1 MITLNERQNSIL
13 KYLYNKKDYT
23 TIKHISEEFNVSVR
37 TIRYDLDNIEYTL
50 KENDNISLIRT
61 PRYGIKLEFKGK
73 RDIVTFASIFDCA
86 EINSPEDRV
95 IFIALNILIGNSKVE
110 ELAQML
116 SVSKN
121 TIISDLKKAKEVL
134 NNLRINTISKAYK
147 GTFIDGDEEDIRYA
161 FINLFYKITI
171 GDGYR
176 FLKMIIDDFENQK
189 NDIEQRINKVEDKLS
204 LKYSDTSFKELTI
217 IILYCFIRMKECS
230 NFNYTDKYIEEKSK
244 EEEFRIIKEV
254 FSDKTKDKREIC
266 YIMKWFKSAKV
277 MSFINDKSDGSKID
291 SNKYLAMRIIED
303 MGNYTGIDYSN
314 DFEFINSVVMHFTV
328 AMYRIQNNFG
338 IENPLKE
345 DIKMKLGIIYQITE
359 DVMKKYES
367 EVGVEFPD
375 DEISYMAMHFG
386 AAFERK
392 TQEIFDTK
400 ALIVCNSGL
409 STAGLLSARM
419 EIMLPQI
426 KVSGIC
432 RLNNLEEELKNKDF
446 DIIISTVPIR
456 NKDIEY
462 VEVNPMLNT
471 DDVLKLKKLA
481 FNNIYEKS
489 SEYLV
494 SKYKG
499 NNVSS
504 VAEIISIKNASF
516 LYDADNWKDAIQEA
530 TKPLIKSNDVNE
542 EYVTDMIKAIEDLGT
557 YMVFIPEIAFV
568 HASNKNVIN
577 NAVSMLTLKD
587 EIYFG
592 ENTDVRIKAIV
603 VLANKD
609 ENKNLIELINIL
621 TKNNNAEKFKN
632 AEKYFDLKIM
642 V

>member
-23 TIKHISEEFNVSVR
+23 TINEISKEFKVSVR

-50 KENDNISLIRT
+50 KDNEKISLVRT

-73 RDIVTFASIFDCA
+73 RDILTFSSIFDCV

-95 IFIALNILIGNSKVE
+95 IFIAINLLIGNSKVE
-110 ELAQML
+110 ELANML

-121 TIISDLKKAKEVL
+121 TVVSDLKKAKEIL
-134 NNLRINTISKAYK
+134 NNLRINVISKAYV
-147 GTFIDGDEEDIRYA
+147 GTCIEGDEEDVRYA
-161 FINLFYKITI
+161 FINLYYKISNA
-171 GDGYR
+171 DNYKL
-176 FLKMIIDDFENQK
+176 LKMIIDDFDSVK
-189 NDIEQRINKVEDKLS
+189 NDIEERIHKVENKLS
-204 LKYSDTSFKELTI
+204 LEYSDTSFKELI
-217 IILYCFIRMKECS
+217 IIIMYCFMRMGEYS
-230 NFNYTDKYIEEKSK
+230 NFNYSEEYIHEKEQ
-244 EEEFRIIKEV
+244 EEEFEAIQYA
-254 FSDKTKDKREIC
+254 FADKTEDKKEIC
-266 YIMKWFKSAKV
+266 YLMKWFKSAKV
-277 MSFINDKSDGSKID
+277 MSFINDKSDVKMDG
-291 SNKYLAMRIIED
+291 NKYLAMRIIED
-303 MGNYTGIDYSN
+303 MEKYTGIDYSN
-314 DFEFINSVVMHFTV
+314 DFDFVNSVVMHFSV
-328 AMYRIQNNFG
+328 AMYRIQNNFK

-345 DIKMKLGIIYQITE
+345 DIKMRLGIIYQITE

-367 EVGVEFPD
+367 EIGVEFPD
-375 DEISYMAMHFG
+375 DEVSYMAMHFG

-409 STAGLLSARM
+409 ATAGLLSARM
-419 EIMLPQI
+419 EVMLPQI
-426 KVSGIC
+426 QVEGVC
-432 RLNNLEEELKNKDF
+432 RLNNLEDELKNKDV

-456 NKDIEY
+456 NTDIEY
-462 VEVNPMLNT
+462 VEVNPMLNI

-481 FNNIYEKS
+481 FNNVYEKS

-499 NNVSS
+499 DKVSS
-504 VAEIISIKNASF
+504 VAEIIKKSNAAF
-516 LYDADNWKDAIQEA
+516 LYDADNWRYAIAEA
-530 TKPLIKSNDVNE
+530 SKPLIKSGDIKE
-542 EYVTDMIKAIEDLGT
+542 EYVDDMIKAIEDLGT

-568 HASNKNVIN
+568 HASNKNVVN
-577 NAVSMLTLKD
+577 NAVSMLTLKN

-592 ENTDVRIKAIV
+592 DNSEVRIKSIV

>member
-23 TIKHISEEFNVSVR
+23 TINEISKEFKVSVR

-50 KENDNISLIRT
+50 KDNEKISLVRT

-73 RDIVTFASIFDCA
+73 RDILTFSSIFDCV

-95 IFIALNILIGNSKVE
+95 IFIAINLLIGNSKVE
-110 ELAQML
+110 ELANML
-116 SVSKN
+116 SISKN
-121 TIISDLKKAKEVL
+121 TAVSDLKKAKEIL
-134 NNLRINTISKAYK
+134 NNLRINVISKAYV
-147 GTFIDGDEEDIRYA
+147 GTCIEGDEEDIRYA
-161 FINLFYKITI
+161 FINLYYKISNS
-171 GDGYR
+171 DNYKL
-176 FLKMIIDDFENQK
+176 LKMIIDDFDSIK
-189 NDIEQRINKVEDKLS
+189 ADIEERIHKIESRLS
-204 LKYSDTSFKELTI
+204 LEYSDTSFKELI
-217 IILYCFIRMKECS
+217 IIIMYCFIRMGEYS
-230 NFNYTDKYIEEKSK
+230 DFSYSDKYIQEKEQ
-244 EEEFRIIKEV
+244 EEEFDAIQDA
-254 FSDKTKDKREIC
+254 FADKTNDKKEIC
-266 YIMKWFKSAKV
+266 YLLKWFKSAKV
-277 MSFINDKSDGSKID
+277 MSFINDKSDVKMDG
-291 SNKYLAMRIIED
+291 NKYLAMRIIED
-303 MGNYTGIDYSN
+303 MEKYTGIDYSN
-314 DFEFINSVVMHFTV
+314 DFDFVNSVVMHFSV
-328 AMYRIQNNFG
+328 AMYRIQNNFK

-345 DIKMKLGIIYQITE
+345 DIKMRLGIIYQITE

-367 EVGVEFPD
+367 EIGVEFPD
-375 DEISYMAMHFG
+375 DEVSYMAMHFG

-409 STAGLLSARM
+409 ATAGLLSARM
-419 EIMLPQI
+419 EVMLPQI
-426 KVSGIC
+426 QVEGVC
-432 RLNNLEEELKNKDF
+432 RLNNLEDELKNKDV

-456 NKDIEY
+456 NTDIEY
-462 VEVNPMLNT
+462 VEVNPMLNI

-481 FNNIYEKS
+481 FNNVYEKS

-499 NNVSS
+499 DKVSS
-504 VAEIISIKNASF
+504 VAEIIKKSNAAF
-516 LYDADNWKDAIQEA
+516 LYDADNWRDTIAEA
-530 TKPLIKSNDVNE
+530 SKPLIKSGDIKE
-542 EYVTDMIKAIEDLGT
+542 EYVDDMIKAIEDLGT

-568 HASNKNVIN
+568 HASNKNVVN
-577 NAVSMLTLKD
+577 NAVSMLTLKN

-592 ENTDVRIKAIV
+592 DNSEVRIKSIV

>member
-23 TIKHISEEFNVSVR
+23 TINEISKEFKVSVR

-50 KENDNISLIRT
+50 KDNEKISLVRT

-73 RDIVTFASIFDCA
+73 RDILTFSSIFDCV

-95 IFIALNILIGNSKVE
+95 IFIAINLLIGNSKVE
-110 ELAQML
+110 ELANML
-116 SVSKN
+116 SISKN
-121 TIISDLKKAKEVL
+121 TAVSDLKKAKEIL
-134 NNLRINTISKAYK
+134 NNLRINVISKAYV
-147 GTFIDGDEEDIRYA
+147 GTCIEGDEEDIRYA
-161 FINLFYKITI
+161 FINLYYKISNS
-171 GDGYR
+171 DNYKL
-176 FLKMIIDDFENQK
+176 LKMIIDDFDSIK
-189 NDIEQRINKVEDKLS
+189 ADIEERIHKIESRLS
-204 LKYSDTSFKELTI
+204 LEYSDTSFKELI
-217 IILYCFIRMKECS
+217 IIIMYCFIRMGEYS
-230 NFNYTDKYIEEKSK
+230 DFSYSDKYIQEK
-244 EEEFRIIKEV
+244 EFDAIQDA
-254 FSDKTKDKREIC
+254 FADKTNDKKEIC
-266 YIMKWFKSAKV
+266 YLMKWFKSAKV
-277 MSFINDKSDGSKID
+277 MSFINDKSDVKMDG
-291 SNKYLAMRIIED
+291 NKYLAMRIIED
-303 MGNYTGIDYSN
+303 MEKYTGIDYSN
-314 DFEFINSVVMHFTV
+314 DFDFVNSVVMHFSV
-328 AMYRIQNNFG
+328 AMYRMQNNFK

-345 DIKMKLGIIYQITE
+345 DIKMRLGIIYQITE

-367 EVGVEFPD
+367 EIGVEFPD
-375 DEISYMAMHFG
+375 DEVSYMAMHFG

-409 STAGLLSARM
+409 ATAGLLSARM
-419 EIMLPQI
+419 EVMLPQI
-426 KVSGIC
+426 QVEGVC
-432 RLNNLEEELKNKDF
+432 RLNNLEDELKNKDV

-456 NKDIEY
+456 NTDIEY
-462 VEVNPMLNT
+462 VEVNPMLNI

-481 FNNIYEKS
+481 FNNVYEKS

-499 NNVSS
+499 DKVSS
-504 VAEIISIKNASF
+504 VAEIIKKSNAAF
-516 LYDADNWKDAIQEA
+516 LYDADNWRDAIAEA
-530 TKPLIKSNDVNE
+530 SKPLIKSGDIKE
-542 EYVTDMIKAIEDLGT
+542 EYVDDMIKAIEDLGT

-568 HASNKNVIN
+568 HASNKNVVN
-577 NAVSMLTLKD
+577 NAVSMLTLKN

-592 ENTDVRIKAIV
+592 DNSEVRIKSIV

>member
-23 TIKHISEEFNVSVR
+23 TINEISKEFKVSVR

-50 KENDNISLIRT
+50 KDNEKISLVRT

-73 RDIVTFASIFDCA
+73 RDILTFSSIFDCV

-95 IFIALNILIGNSKVE
+95 IFIAINLLIGNSKVE
-110 ELAQML
+110 ELANML

-121 TIISDLKKAKEVL
+121 TVVSDLKKAKEIL
-134 NNLRINTISKAYK
+134 NNLRINVISKAYV
-147 GTFIDGDEEDIRYA
+147 GTCIEGDEEDVRYA
-161 FINLFYKITI
+161 FINLYYKISNA
-171 GDGYR
+171 DNYKL
-176 FLKMIIDDFENQK
+176 LKMIIDDFDSVK
-189 NDIEQRINKVEDKLS
+189 NDIEERIHKVENKLS
-204 LKYSDTSFKELTI
+204 LEYSDTSFKELI
-217 IILYCFIRMKECS
+217 IIIMYCFMRMGEYS
-230 NFNYTDKYIEEKSK
+230 NFNYSEEYIHEKEQ
-244 EEEFRIIKEV
+244 EEEFEAIQYT
-254 FSDKTKDKREIC
+254 FADKTEDKKEIC
-266 YIMKWFKSAKV
+266 YLMKWFKSAKV
-277 MSFINDKSDGSKID
+277 MSFINDKSDVKMDG
-291 SNKYLAMRIIED
+291 NKYLAMRIIED
-303 MGNYTGIDYSN
+303 MEKYTGIDYSN
-314 DFEFINSVVMHFTV
+314 DFDFVNSVVMHFSV
-328 AMYRIQNNFG
+328 AMYRIQNNFK

-345 DIKMKLGIIYQITE
+345 DIKMRLGIIYQITE

-367 EVGVEFPD
+367 EIGVEFPD
-375 DEISYMAMHFG
+375 DEVSYMAMHFG

-409 STAGLLSARM
+409 ATAGLLSARM
-419 EIMLPQI
+419 EVMLPQI
-426 KVSGIC
+426 QVEGVC
-432 RLNNLEEELKNKDF
+432 RLNNLEDELKNKDV

-456 NKDIEY
+456 NTDIEY
-462 VEVNPMLNT
+462 VEVNPMLNI

-481 FNNIYEKS
+481 FNNVYEKS

-499 NNVSS
+499 DKVSS
-504 VAEIISIKNASF
+504 VAEIIKKSNAAF
-516 LYDADNWKDAIQEA
+516 LYDADNWRDAIAEA
-530 TKPLIKSNDVNE
+530 SKPLIKSGDIKE
-542 EYVTDMIKAIEDLGT
+542 EYVDDMIKAIEDLGT

-568 HASNKNVIN
+568 HASNKNVVN
-577 NAVSMLTLKD
+577 NAVSMLTLKN

-592 ENTDVRIKAIV
+592 DNSEVRIKSIV

>member
-23 TIKHISEEFNVSVR
+23 TINEISKEFKVSVR

-50 KENDNISLIRT
+50 KDNEKISLVRT

-73 RDIVTFASIFDCA
+73 RDILTFSSIFDCV

-95 IFIALNILIGNSKVE
+95 IFIAINLLIGNSKVE
-110 ELAQML
+110 ELANVL

-121 TIISDLKKAKEVL
+121 TVVSDLKKAKEIL
-134 NNLRINTISKAYK
+134 NNLRINVISKAYI
-147 GTFIDGDEEDIRYA
+147 GTCIEGDEEDVRYA
-161 FINLFYKITI
+161 FINLYYKISNA
-171 GDGYR
+171 DNYKL
-176 FLKMIIDDFENQK
+176 LKMIIDDFDSVK
-189 NDIEQRINKVEDKLS
+189 NDIEKRIHKVENRLS
-204 LKYSDTSFKELTI
+204 LEYSDTSFKELI
-217 IILYCFIRMKECS
+217 IIIMYCFMRMGEYS
-230 NFNYTDKYIEEKSK
+230 NFNYSEEYIKEKEQ
-244 EEEFRIIKEV
+244 EEEFEAIQYA
-254 FSDKTKDKREIC
+254 FADKTEDKKEIC
-266 YIMKWFKSAKV
+266 YLMKWFKSAKV
-277 MSFINDKSDGSKID
+277 MSFINDKSDVKMDG
-291 SNKYLAMRIIED
+291 NKYLAMRIIED
-303 MGNYTGIDYSN
+303 MEKYTGIDYSN
-314 DFEFINSVVMHFTV
+314 DFDFVNSVVMHFSV
-328 AMYRIQNNFG
+328 AMYRMQNNFK

-345 DIKMKLGIIYQITE
+345 DIKMRLGIIYQITE

-367 EVGVEFPD
+367 EIGVEFPD
-375 DEISYMAMHFG
+375 DEVSYMAMHFG

-409 STAGLLSARM
+409 ATAGLLSARM
-419 EIMLPQI
+419 EVMLPQI
-426 KVSGIC
+426 QVEGVC
-432 RLNNLEEELKNKDF
+432 RLNNLEEELKNKDV

-456 NKDIEY
+456 NTDIEY
-462 VEVNPMLNT
+462 VEVNPMLNI

-481 FNNIYEKS
+481 FNNVYEKS

-499 NNVSS
+499 DKVSS
-504 VAEIISIKNASF
+504 VAEIIRKSNAAF
-516 LYDADNWKDAIQEA
+516 LYDADNWRDAIAEA
-530 TKPLIKSNDVNE
+530 SKPLIKSGDIKE
-542 EYVTDMIKAIEDLGT
+542 EYVDDMIKAIEDLGT

-568 HASNKNVIN
+568 HASNKNVVN
-577 NAVSMLTLKD
+577 NAVSMLTLKN

-592 ENTDVRIKAIV
+592 DNSEVRIKSIV

>member
-23 TIKHISEEFNVSVR
+23 TINEISKEFKVSVR
-37 TIRYDLDNIEYTL
+37 TIRYDLDNIEYML
-50 KENDNISLIRT
+50 KDNDKISLVRT

-73 RDIVTFASIFDCA
+73 RDILTFSSIFDCV

-95 IFIALNILIGNSKVE
+95 IFIAINLLIGNSKVE
-110 ELAQML
+110 ELANML
-116 SVSKN
+116 SISKN
-121 TIISDLKKAKEVL
+121 TVVSDLKKAKEIL
-134 NNLRINTISKAYK
+134 NNLRINVISKAYV
-147 GTFIDGDEEDIRYA
+147 GTCIEGDEEDVRYA
-161 FINLFYKITI
+161 FINLYYKISNA
-171 GDGYR
+171 DNYKL
-176 FLKMIIDDFENQK
+176 LKMIIDDFDSVK
-189 NDIEQRINKVEDKLS
+189 NDIEERIHKVENKLS
-204 LKYSDTSFKELTI
+204 LEYSDTSFKELI
-217 IILYCFIRMKECS
+217 IIIMYCFMRMGEYS
-230 NFNYTDKYIEEKSK
+230 NFNYSEEYIHEKEQ
-244 EEEFRIIKEV
+244 EEEFEAIQYA
-254 FSDKTKDKREIC
+254 FADKTEDKKEIC
-266 YIMKWFKSAKV
+266 YLMKWFKSAKV
-277 MSFINDKSDGSKID
+277 MSFINDKSDVKMDG
-291 SNKYLAMRIIED
+291 NKYLAMRIIED
-303 MGNYTGIDYSN
+303 MEKYTGIDYSN
-314 DFEFINSVVMHFTV
+314 DFDFVNSVVMHFSV
-328 AMYRIQNNFG
+328 AMYRMQNNFK

-345 DIKMKLGIIYQITE
+345 DIKMRLGIIYQITE

-367 EVGVEFPD
+367 EIGVEFPD
-375 DEISYMAMHFG
+375 DEVSYMAMHFG

-409 STAGLLSARM
+409 ATAGLLSARM
-419 EIMLPQI
+419 EVMLPQI
-426 KVSGIC
+426 QVEGVC
-432 RLNNLEEELKNKDF
+432 RLNNLEDELKNKDV

-456 NKDIEY
+456 NTDIEY
-462 VEVNPMLNT
+462 VEVNPMLNI

-481 FNNIYEKS
+481 FNNVYEKS

-499 NNVSS
+499 DKVSS
-504 VAEIISIKNASF
+504 VAEIIKKSNAAF
-516 LYDADNWKDAIQEA
+516 LYDADNWRDAIAEA
-530 TKPLIKSNDVNE
+530 SKPLIKSGDIKE
-542 EYVTDMIKAIEDLGT
+542 EYVDDMIKAIEDLGT

-568 HASNKNVIN
+568 HASNKNVLN
-577 NAVSMLTLKD
+577 NAVSMLTLKN

-592 ENTDVRIKAIV
+592 DNSEVRIKSIV

>member
-23 TIKHISEEFNVSVR
+23 TINEISKEFKVSVR

-50 KENDNISLIRT
+50 KDNEKISLVRT

-73 RDIVTFASIFDCA
+73 RDILTFSSIFDCV
-86 EINSPEDRV
+86 EINSQEDRV
-95 IFIALNILIGNSKVE
+95 IFIAINLLIGNSKVE
-110 ELAQML
+110 ELANML

-121 TIISDLKKAKEVL
+121 TVVSDLKKAKEIL
-134 NNLRINTISKAYK
+134 NNLRINVISKAYV
-147 GTFIDGDEEDIRYA
+147 GTCIEGDEEDVRYA
-161 FINLFYKITI
+161 FINLYYKISNA
-171 GDGYR
+171 DNYKL
-176 FLKMIIDDFENQK
+176 LKMIIDDFDSVK
-189 NDIEQRINKVEDKLS
+189 NDIEERIHKIESRLS
-204 LKYSDTSFKELTI
+204 LEYSDTSFKELI
-217 IILYCFIRMKECS
+217 IIIMYCFIRMGEYS
-230 NFNYTDKYIEEKSK
+230 DFNYSDKYIQEKEQ
-244 EEEFRIIKEV
+244 EEEFDAIQDA
-254 FSDKTKDKREIC
+254 FADKTNDKKEIC
-266 YIMKWFKSAKV
+266 YLMKWFKSAKV
-277 MSFINDKSDGSKID
+277 MSFINDKSDVKMDG
-291 SNKYLAMRIIED
+291 NKYLAMRIIED
-303 MGNYTGIDYSN
+303 MEKYTGIDYSN
-314 DFEFINSVVMHFTV
+314 DFDFVNSVVMHFSV
-328 AMYRIQNNFG
+328 AMYRIQNNFK

-345 DIKMKLGIIYQITE
+345 DIKMRLGIIYQITE

-367 EVGVEFPD
+367 EIGVEFPD
-375 DEISYMAMHFG
+375 DEVSYMAMHFG

-409 STAGLLSARM
+409 ATAGLLSARM
-419 EIMLPQI
+419 EVMLPQI
-426 KVSGIC
+426 QVEGVC
-432 RLNNLEEELKNKDF
+432 RLNNLEDELKNKEV
-446 DIIISTVPIR
+446 DIVISTVPIR
-456 NKDIEY
+456 NEDIEY
-462 VEVNPMLNT
+462 VEVNPMLNI

-481 FNNIYEKS
+481 FNNVYEKS

-499 NNVSS
+499 DKVSS
-504 VAEIISIKNASF
+504 VAEIIKKSNAAF
-516 LYDADNWKDAIQEA
+516 LYDADNWRDAIAEA
-530 TKPLIKSNDVNE
+530 SKPLIKSGDIKE
-542 EYVTDMIKAIEDLGT
+542 EYVDDMIKAIEDLGT

-568 HASNKNVIN
+568 HASNKNVVN
-577 NAVSMLTLKD
+577 NAVSMLTLKN

-592 ENTDVRIKAIV
+592 DNSEVRIKSIV

>member
-23 TIKHISEEFNVSVR
+23 TINEISKEFKVSVR
-37 TIRYDLDNIEYTL
+37 TIRYDLDNIEYML
-50 KENDNISLIRT
+50 KDNDKISLVRT

-73 RDIVTFASIFDCA
+73 RDILTFSSIFDCV

-95 IFIALNILIGNSKVE
+95 IFIAINLLIGNSKVE
-110 ELAQML
+110 ELANML
-116 SVSKN
+116 SISKN
-121 TIISDLKKAKEVL
+121 TVVSDLKKAKEIL
-134 NNLRINTISKAYK
+134 NNLRINVISKAYV
-147 GTFIDGDEEDIRYA
+147 GTCIEGDEEDVRYA
-161 FINLFYKITI
+161 FINLYYKISNT
-171 GDGYR
+171 DNYKL
-176 FLKMIIDDFENQK
+176 LKMIIDDFDSVK
-189 NDIEQRINKVEDKLS
+189 NDIEERIHKVENKLS
-204 LKYSDTSFKELTI
+204 LEYSDTSFKELI
-217 IILYCFIRMKECS
+217 IIIMYCFMRMGEYS
-230 NFNYTDKYIEEKSK
+230 NFNYSEEYIHEKEQ
-244 EEEFRIIKEV
+244 EEEFEAIQYA
-254 FSDKTKDKREIC
+254 FADKTEDKKEIC
-266 YIMKWFKSAKV
+266 YLMKWFKSAKV
-277 MSFINDKSDGSKID
+277 MSFINDKSDVKMDG
-291 SNKYLAMRIIED
+291 NKYLAMRIIED
-303 MGNYTGIDYSN
+303 MEKYTGIDYSN
-314 DFEFINSVVMHFTV
+314 DFDFVNSVVMHFSV
-328 AMYRIQNNFG
+328 AMYRMQNNFK

-345 DIKMKLGIIYQITE
+345 DIKMRLGIIYQITE

-367 EVGVEFPD
+367 EIGVEFPD
-375 DEISYMAMHFG
+375 DEVSYMAMHFG

-409 STAGLLSARM
+409 ATAGLLSARM
-419 EIMLPQI
+419 EVMLPQI
-426 KVSGIC
+426 QVEGVC
-432 RLNNLEEELKNKDF
+432 RLNNLEEELKNKDV

-456 NKDIEY
+456 NTDIEY
-462 VEVNPMLNT
+462 VEVNPMLNI

-481 FNNIYEKS
+481 FNNVYEKS

-499 NNVSS
+499 DKVSS
-504 VAEIISIKNASF
+504 VAEIIKKSNAAF
-516 LYDADNWKDAIQEA
+516 LYDADNWRDTIAEA
-530 TKPLIKSNDVNE
+530 SKPLIKSGAIKE
-542 EYVTDMIKAIEDLGT
+542 EYVDDMIKAIEDLGT

-568 HASNKNVIN
+568 HASNKNVVN
-577 NAVSMLTLKD
+577 NAVSMLTLKN

-592 ENTDVRIKAIV
+592 DNSEVRIKSIV

>member
-23 TIKHISEEFNVSVR
+23 TINEISKEFKVSVR
-37 TIRYDLDNIEYTL
+37 TIRYDLDNIEYML
-50 KENDNISLIRT
+50 KDNDKISLVRT

-73 RDIVTFASIFDCA
+73 RDILTFSSIFDCV

-95 IFIALNILIGNSKVE
+95 IFIAINLLIGNSKVE
-110 ELAQML
+110 ELANML
-116 SVSKN
+116 SISKN
-121 TIISDLKKAKEVL
+121 TVVSDLKKAKEIL
-134 NNLRINTISKAYK
+134 NNLRINVISKAYV
-147 GTFIDGDEEDIRYA
+147 GTCIEGDEEDVRYA
-161 FINLFYKITI
+161 FINLYYKISNA
-171 GDGYR
+171 DNYKL
-176 FLKMIIDDFENQK
+176 LKMIIDDFDSVK
-189 NDIEQRINKVEDKLS
+189 NDIEERIHKVENKLS
-204 LKYSDTSFKELTI
+204 LEYSDTSFKELI
-217 IILYCFIRMKECS
+217 IIIMYCFMRMGEYS
-230 NFNYTDKYIEEKSK
+230 NFNYSEEYIHEKEQ
-244 EEEFRIIKEV
+244 EEEFEAIQYA
-254 FSDKTKDKREIC
+254 FADKTEDKKEIC
-266 YIMKWFKSAKV
+266 YLMKWFKSAKV
-277 MSFINDKSDGSKID
+277 MSFINDKSDVKMDG
-291 SNKYLAMRIIED
+291 NKYLAMRIIED
-303 MGNYTGIDYSN
+303 MEKYTGIDYSN
-314 DFEFINSVVMHFTV
+314 DFDFVNSVVMHFSV
-328 AMYRIQNNFG
+328 AMYRMQNNFK

-345 DIKMKLGIIYQITE
+345 DIKMRLGIIYQITE

-367 EVGVEFPD
+367 EIGVEFPD
-375 DEISYMAMHFG
+375 DEVSYMAMHFG

-409 STAGLLSARM
+409 ATAGLLSARM
-419 EIMLPQI
+419 EVMLPQI
-426 KVSGIC
+426 QVEGVC
-432 RLNNLEEELKNKDF
+432 RLNNLEEELKNKDV

-456 NKDIEY
+456 NTDIEY
-462 VEVNPMLNT
+462 VEVNPMLNI

-481 FNNIYEKS
+481 FNNVYEKS

-499 NNVSS
+499 DKVSS
-504 VAEIISIKNASF
+504 VAEIIKKSNAAF
-516 LYDADNWKDAIQEA
+516 LYDADNWRDTIAEA
-530 TKPLIKSNDVNE
+530 SKPLIKSGDIKE
-542 EYVTDMIKAIEDLGT
+542 EYVDDMIKAIEDLGT

-568 HASNKNVIN
+568 HASNKNVVN
-577 NAVSMLTLKD
+577 NAVSMLTLKN

-592 ENTDVRIKAIV
+592 DNSEVRIKSIV

>member
-23 TIKHISEEFNVSVR
+23 TINEISKEFKVSVR

-50 KENDNISLIRT
+50 KDNEKISLVRT

-73 RDIVTFASIFDCA
+73 RDILTFSSIFDCV

-95 IFIALNILIGNSKVE
+95 IFIAINLLIGNSKVE
-110 ELAQML
+110 ELANML
-116 SVSKN
+116 SISKN
-121 TIISDLKKAKEVL
+121 TVVSDLKKAKEIL
-134 NNLRINTISKAYK
+134 NNLRINVISKAYV
-147 GTFIDGDEEDIRYA
+147 GTCIEGDEEDIRYA
-161 FINLFYKITI
+161 FINLYYKISNS
-171 GDGYR
+171 DNYKL
-176 FLKMIIDDFENQK
+176 LKMIIDDFDSIK
-189 NDIEQRINKVEDKLS
+189 ADIEERIHKIESRLS
-204 LKYSDTSFKELTI
+204 LEYSDTSFKELI
-217 IILYCFIRMKECS
+217 IIIMYCFMRMGEYS
-230 NFNYTDKYIEEKSK
+230 NFNYSEEYIHEKEQ
-244 EEEFRIIKEV
+244 EEEFEV
-254 FSDKTKDKREIC
+254 IQYAFADKTEDKKEIC
-266 YIMKWFKSAKV
+266 YLMKWFKSAKV
-277 MSFINDKSDGSKID
+277 MSFINDKSDVKMDG
-291 SNKYLAMRIIED
+291 NKYLAMRIIED
-303 MGNYTGIDYSN
+303 MEKYTGIDYSN
-314 DFEFINSVVMHFTV
+314 DFDFVNSVVMHFSV
-328 AMYRIQNNFG
+328 AMYRMQNNFK

-345 DIKMKLGIIYQITE
+345 DIKMRLGIIYQITE

-367 EVGVEFPD
+367 EIGVEFPD
-375 DEISYMAMHFG
+375 DEVSYMAMHFG

-409 STAGLLSARM
+409 ATAGLLSARM
-419 EIMLPQI
+419 EVMLPQI
-426 KVSGIC
+426 QVEGVC
-432 RLNNLEEELKNKDF
+432 RLNNLEDELKNKDV

-456 NKDIEY
+456 NTDIEY
-462 VEVNPMLNT
+462 VEVNPMLNI

-481 FNNIYEKS
+481 FNNVYEKS

-499 NNVSS
+499 DKVSS
-504 VAEIISIKNASF
+504 VAEIIKKSNAAF
-516 LYDADNWKDAIQEA
+516 LYDADNWRDAIAEA
-530 TKPLIKSNDVNE
+530 SKPLIKSGDIKE
-542 EYVTDMIKAIEDLGT
+542 EYVDDMIKAIEDLGT

-568 HASNKNVIN
+568 HASNKNVVN
-577 NAVSMLTLKD
+577 NAVSMLTLKN

-592 ENTDVRIKAIV
+592 DNSEVRIKSIV

-621 TKNNNAEKFKN
+621 TKNNNADKFKN

>member
-1 MITLNERQNSIL
+1 MITLNERQNGIL

-23 TIKHISEEFNVSVR
+23 TINEISKEFKVSVR

-50 KENDNISLIRT
+50 KGNEKISLVRT

-73 RDIVTFASIFDCA
+73 RDILTFSSIFDCV

-95 IFIALNILIGNSKVE
+95 IFIAINLLIGNSKVE
-110 ELAQML
+110 ELANML
-116 SVSKN
+116 SISKN
-121 TIISDLKKAKEVL
+121 TVVSDLKKAKEIL
-134 NNLRINTISKAYK
+134 NNLRINVISKAYV
-147 GTFIDGDEEDIRYA
+147 GTCIEGDEEDIRYA
-161 FINLFYKITI
+161 FINLYYKISNT
-171 GDGYR
+171 DNYKL
-176 FLKMIIDDFENQK
+176 LKMIIDDFDFVK
-189 NDIEQRINKVEDKLS
+189 NDIEERIHKVENRLS
-204 LKYSDTSFKELTI
+204 LEYSDTSFKELI
-217 IILYCFIRMKECS
+217 IIIMYCFMRIGEYS
-230 NFNYTDKYIEEKSK
+230 SFNYSEKYIQEKEQ
-244 EEEFRIIKEV
+244 EEEFEAIQDA
-254 FSDKTKDKREIC
+254 FADKTEDKKEIC
-266 YIMKWFKSAKV
+266 YLMKWFKSAKV
-277 MSFINDKSDGSKID
+277 MSFINDKSNVKMDG
-291 SNKYLAMRIIED
+291 NKYLAMRIIED
-303 MGNYTGIDYSN
+303 MEKYTGIDYSN
-314 DFEFINSVVMHFTV
+314 DFDFVNSVVMHFSV
-328 AMYRIQNNFG
+328 AMYRMQNNFK

-345 DIKMKLGIIYQITE
+345 DIKMRLGIIYQITE

-367 EVGVEFPD
+367 EIGVEFPD
-375 DEISYMAMHFG
+375 DEVSYMAMHFG

-409 STAGLLSARM
+409 ATAGLLSARM
-419 EIMLPQI
+419 EVMLPQI
-426 KVSGIC
+426 QVEGVC
-432 RLNNLEEELKNKDF
+432 RLNNLEDELKNKDV

-456 NKDIEY
+456 NTDIEY
-462 VEVNPMLNT
+462 VEVNPMLNI

-481 FNNIYEKS
+481 FNNVYEKS

-499 NNVSS
+499 NKVSS
-504 VAEIISIKNASF
+504 VAEIIKKSNTAF
-516 LYDADNWKDAIQEA
+516 LYDADNWRDAIAEA
-530 TKPLIKSNDVNE
+530 SKPLIKSGDINE
-542 EYVTDMIKAIEDLGT
+542 EYVYDMIKAIEDLGT

-568 HASNKNVIN
+568 HASNKNVVN
-577 NAVSMLTLKD
+577 NAVSMLTLKN

-592 ENTDVRIKAIV
+592 DNSEVRIKSIV

>member
-23 TIKHISEEFNVSVR
+23 TINEISKEFKVSVR

-50 KENDNISLIRT
+50 KDNEKISLVRT

-73 RDIVTFASIFDCA
+73 RDILTFSSIFDCV

-95 IFIALNILIGNSKVE
+95 IFIAINLLIGNSKVE
-110 ELAQML
+110 ELANML

-121 TIISDLKKAKEVL
+121 TVVSDLKKAKEIL
-134 NNLRINTISKAYK
+134 NNLRINVISKAYV
-147 GTFIDGDEEDIRYA
+147 GTCIEGDEEDVRYA
-161 FINLFYKITI
+161 FINLYYKISNA
-171 GDGYR
+171 DNYKL
-176 FLKMIIDDFENQK
+176 LKMIIDDFDSVK
-189 NDIEQRINKVEDKLS
+189 NDIEKRIHKVENRLS
-204 LKYSDTSFKELTI
+204 LEYSDTSFKELI
-217 IILYCFIRMKECS
+217 IIIMYCFMRMGEYS
-230 NFNYTDKYIEEKSK
+230 NFNYSEEYIKEKEQ
-244 EEEFRIIKEV
+244 EEEFEAIQYA
-254 FSDKTKDKREIC
+254 FADKTEDKKEIC
-266 YIMKWFKSAKV
+266 YLMKWFKSAKV
-277 MSFINDKSDGSKID
+277 MSFINDKSDVKMDG
-291 SNKYLAMRIIED
+291 NKYLAMRIIED
-303 MGNYTGIDYSN
+303 MEKYTGIDYSN
-314 DFEFINSVVMHFTV
+314 DFDFVNSVVMHFSV
-328 AMYRIQNNFG
+328 AMYRMQNNFK

-345 DIKMKLGIIYQITE
+345 DIKMRLGIIYQITE

-367 EVGVEFPD
+367 EIGVEFPD
-375 DEISYMAMHFG
+375 DEVSYMAMHFG

-409 STAGLLSARM
+409 ATAGLLSARM
-419 EIMLPQI
+419 EVMLPQI
-426 KVSGIC
+426 QVEGVC
-432 RLNNLEEELKNKDF
+432 RLNNLEEELKNKDV

-456 NKDIEY
+456 NTDIEY
-462 VEVNPMLNT
+462 VEVNPMLNI

-481 FNNIYEKS
+481 FNNVYEKS

-499 NNVSS
+499 DKISS
-504 VAEIISIKNASF
+504 VAEIIRKSNAAF
-516 LYDADNWKDAIQEA
+516 LYDADNWRDAIAEA
-530 TKPLIKSNDVNE
+530 SKPLIKSGDIKE
-542 EYVTDMIKAIEDLGT
+542 EYVDDMIKAIEDLGT

-568 HASNKNVIN
+568 HASNKNVVN
-577 NAVSMLTLKD
+577 NAVSMLTLKN

-592 ENTDVRIKAIV
+592 DNSEVRIKSVV

>member
-23 TIKHISEEFNVSVR
+23 TINEISKEFKVSVR
-37 TIRYDLDNIEYTL
+37 TIRYDLDNIEYML
-50 KENDNISLIRT
+50 KDNEKISLVRT

-73 RDIVTFASIFDCA
+73 RDILTFSSIFDCV

-95 IFIALNILIGNSKVE
+95 IFIAINLLIGNSKVE
-110 ELAQML
+110 ELANML
-116 SVSKN
+116 SVSNN
-121 TIISDLKKAKEVL
+121 TVVSDLKKAKEIL
-134 NNLRINTISKAYK
+134 NNLRINVISKAYV
-147 GTFIDGDEEDIRYA
+147 GTCIEGDEEDVRYA
-161 FINLFYKITI
+161 FINLYYKISNA
-171 GDGYR
+171 DNYKL
-176 FLKMIIDDFENQK
+176 LKMIIDDFDSVK
-189 NDIEQRINKVEDKLS
+189 NDIEERIHKVENKLS
-204 LKYSDTSFKELTI
+204 LEYSDTSFKELI
-217 IILYCFIRMKECS
+217 IIIMYCFMRMGEYS
-230 NFNYTDKYIEEKSK
+230 NFNYSEEYIHEKEQ
-244 EEEFRIIKEV
+244 EEEFEV
-254 FSDKTKDKREIC
+254 IQYAFADKTEDKKEIC
-266 YIMKWFKSAKV
+266 YLMKWFKSAKV
-277 MSFINDKSDGSKID
+277 MSFINDKSDVKMDG
-291 SNKYLAMRIIED
+291 NKYLAMRIIED
-303 MGNYTGIDYSN
+303 MEKYTGIDYSN
-314 DFEFINSVVMHFTV
+314 DFDFVNSVVMHFSV
-328 AMYRIQNNFG
+328 AMYRIQNNFK

-345 DIKMKLGIIYQITE
+345 DIKMRLGIIYQITE

-367 EVGVEFPD
+367 EIGVEFPD
-375 DEISYMAMHFG
+375 DEVSYMAMHFG

-409 STAGLLSARM
+409 ATAGLLSARM
-419 EIMLPQI
+419 EVMLPQI
-426 KVSGIC
+426 QVEGVC
-432 RLNNLEEELKNKDF
+432 RLNNLEDELKNKEV
-446 DIIISTVPIR
+446 DIVISTVPIR
-456 NKDIEY
+456 NEDIEY
-462 VEVNPMLNT
+462 VEVNPMLNI

-481 FNNIYEKS
+481 FNNVYEKS

-499 NNVSS
+499 DKVSS
-504 VAEIISIKNASF
+504 VAEIIKKSNAAF
-516 LYDADNWKDAIQEA
+516 LYDADNWRDAIAEA
-530 TKPLIKSNDVNE
+530 SKPLIKSGDIKE
-542 EYVTDMIKAIEDLGT
+542 EYVDDMIKAIEDLGT

-568 HASNKNVIN
+568 HASNKNVVN
-577 NAVSMLTLKD
+577 NAVSMLTLKN

-592 ENTDVRIKAIV
+592 DNSEVRIKSIV

>member
-23 TIKHISEEFNVSVR
+23 TINEISKEFKVSVR

-50 KENDNISLIRT
+50 KDNEKISLVRT

-73 RDIVTFASIFDCA
+73 RDILTFSSIFDCV

-95 IFIALNILIGNSKVE
+95 IFIAINLLIGNSKVE
-110 ELAQML
+110 ELSNML
-116 SVSKN
+116 SISKN
-121 TIISDLKKAKEVL
+121 TVVSDLKKAKEIL
-134 NNLRINTISKAYK
+134 NNLRINVISKAYV
-147 GTFIDGDEEDIRYA
+147 GTCIEGDEEDIRYA
-161 FINLFYKITI
+161 FINLYYKISNS
-171 GDGYR
+171 DNYKL
-176 FLKMIIDDFENQK
+176 LKMIIDDFDSIK
-189 NDIEQRINKVEDKLS
+189 ADIEERIHKIESRLS
-204 LKYSDTSFKELTI
+204 LEYSDTSFKELI
-217 IILYCFIRMKECS
+217 IIIMYCFIRMGEYS
-230 NFNYTDKYIEEKSK
+230 DFSYSDKYIQEKEQ
-244 EEEFRIIKEV
+244 EEEFDAIQDA
-254 FSDKTKDKREIC
+254 FADKTNDKKEIC
-266 YIMKWFKSAKV
+266 YLMKWFKSAKV
-277 MSFINDKSDGSKID
+277 MSFINDKSDVKMDG
-291 SNKYLAMRIIED
+291 NKYLAMRIIED
-303 MGNYTGIDYSN
+303 MEKYTGIDYSN
-314 DFEFINSVVMHFTV
+314 DFDFVNSVVMHFSV
-328 AMYRIQNNFG
+328 AMYRMQNNFK

-345 DIKMKLGIIYQITE
+345 DIKMRLGIIYQITE

-367 EVGVEFPD
+367 EIGVEFPD
-375 DEISYMAMHFG
+375 DEVSYMAMHFG

-409 STAGLLSARM
+409 ATAGLLSARM
-419 EIMLPQI
+419 EVMLPQI
-426 KVSGIC
+426 QVEGVC
-432 RLNNLEEELKNKDF
+432 RLNNLEDELKNKDV

-456 NKDIEY
+456 NTDIEY
-462 VEVNPMLNT
+462 VEVNPMLNI

-481 FNNIYEKS
+481 FNNVYEKS

-499 NNVSS
+499 DKVSS
-504 VAEIISIKNASF
+504 VAEIIKKSNAAF
-516 LYDADNWKDAIQEA
+516 LYDADNWRDAIAEA
-530 TKPLIKSNDVNE
+530 SKPLIKSGDIKE
-542 EYVTDMIKAIEDLGT
+542 EYVDDMIKAIEDLGT

-568 HASNKNVIN
+568 HASNKNVAN
-577 NAVSMLTLKD
+577 NAVSMLTLKN

-592 ENTDVRIKAIV
+592 DNSEVRIKSIV

>member
-23 TIKHISEEFNVSVR
+23 TINEISKEFKVSVR

-50 KENDNISLIRT
+50 KDNEKISLVRT

-73 RDIVTFASIFDCA
+73 RDILTFSSIFDCV

-95 IFIALNILIGNSKVE
+95 IFIAINLLIGNSKVE
-110 ELAQML
+110 ELANML

-121 TIISDLKKAKEVL
+121 TVVSDLKKAKEIL
-134 NNLRINTISKAYK
+134 NNLRINVISKAYV
-147 GTFIDGDEEDIRYA
+147 GTCIEGDEEDVRYA
-161 FINLFYKITI
+161 FINLYYKISNA
-171 GDGYR
+171 DNYKL
-176 FLKMIIDDFENQK
+176 LKMIIDDFDSVK
-189 NDIEQRINKVEDKLS
+189 NDIEKRIHKVENRLS
-204 LKYSDTSFKELTI
+204 LEYSDTSFKELI
-217 IILYCFIRMKECS
+217 IIIMYCFMRMGEYS
-230 NFNYTDKYIEEKSK
+230 NFNYSEEYIHEKEQ
-244 EEEFRIIKEV
+244 EEEFEAIQYA
-254 FSDKTKDKREIC
+254 FADKTEDKKEIC
-266 YIMKWFKSAKV
+266 YLMKWFKSAKV
-277 MSFINDKSDGSKID
+277 MSFINDKSDVKMDG
-291 SNKYLAMRIIED
+291 NKYLAMRIIED
-303 MGNYTGIDYSN
+303 MEKYTGIDYSN
-314 DFEFINSVVMHFTV
+314 DFDFVNSVVMHFSV
-328 AMYRIQNNFG
+328 AMYRMQNNFK

-345 DIKMKLGIIYQITE
+345 DIKMRLGIIYQITE

-367 EVGVEFPD
+367 EIGVEFPD
-375 DEISYMAMHFG
+375 DEVSYMAMHFG

-409 STAGLLSARM
+409 ATAGLLSARM
-419 EIMLPQI
+419 EVMLPQI
-426 KVSGIC
+426 QVEGVC
-432 RLNNLEEELKNKDF
+432 RLNNLEEELKNKDV

-456 NKDIEY
+456 NTDIEY
-462 VEVNPMLNT
+462 VEVNPMLNI

-481 FNNIYEKS
+481 FNNVYEKS

-499 NNVSS
+499 DKISS
-504 VAEIISIKNASF
+504 VAEIIRKSNAAF
-516 LYDADNWKDAIQEA
+516 LYDADNWRDAIAEA
-530 TKPLIKSNDVNE
+530 SKPLIKSGDIKE
-542 EYVTDMIKAIEDLGT
+542 EYVDDMIKAIEDLGT

-568 HASNKNVIN
+568 HASNKNVVN
-577 NAVSMLTLKD
+577 NAVSMLTLKN

-592 ENTDVRIKAIV
+592 DNSEVRIKSVV

>member
-23 TIKHISEEFNVSVR
+23 TINEISKEFKVSVR

-50 KENDNISLIRT
+50 KDNEKISLVRT

-73 RDIVTFASIFDCA
+73 RDILTFSSIFDCV

-95 IFIALNILIGNSKVE
+95 IFIAINLLIGNSKVE
-110 ELAQML
+110 ELANML

-121 TIISDLKKAKEVL
+121 TVVSDLKKAKEIL
-134 NNLRINTISKAYK
+134 NNLRINVISKAYV
-147 GTFIDGDEEDIRYA
+147 GTCIDGDEEDVRYA
-161 FINLFYKITI
+161 FINLYYKISNA
-171 GDGYR
+171 DNYKL
-176 FLKMIIDDFENQK
+176 LKMIIDDFDSVK
-189 NDIEQRINKVEDKLS
+189 NDIEERIHKIESRLS
-204 LKYSDTSFKELTI
+204 LEYSDTSFKELI
-217 IILYCFIRMKECS
+217 IIIMYCFIRMGEYS
-230 NFNYTDKYIEEKSK
+230 DFNYSDKYIQEKEQ
-244 EEEFRIIKEV
+244 EEEFDAIQDA
-254 FSDKTKDKREIC
+254 FADKTNDKKEIC
-266 YIMKWFKSAKV
+266 YLMKWFKSAKV
-277 MSFINDKSDGSKID
+277 MSFINDKSDVKMDG
-291 SNKYLAMRIIED
+291 NKYLAMRIIED
-303 MGNYTGIDYSN
+303 MEKYTGIDYSN
-314 DFEFINSVVMHFTV
+314 DFDFVNSVVMHFSV
-328 AMYRIQNNFG
+328 AMYRIQNNFK

-345 DIKMKLGIIYQITE
+345 DIKMRLGIIYQITE

-367 EVGVEFPD
+367 EIGVEFPD
-375 DEISYMAMHFG
+375 DEVSYMAMHFG

-409 STAGLLSARM
+409 ATAGLLSARM
-419 EIMLPQI
+419 EVMLPQI
-426 KVSGIC
+426 QVEGVC
-432 RLNNLEEELKNKDF
+432 RLNNLEDELKNKEV
-446 DIIISTVPIR
+446 DIVISTVPIR
-456 NKDIEY
+456 NEDIEY
-462 VEVNPMLNT
+462 VEVNPMLNI

-481 FNNIYEKS
+481 FNNVYEKS

-499 NNVSS
+499 DKVSS
-504 VAEIISIKNASF
+504 VAEIIKKSNAAF
-516 LYDADNWKDAIQEA
+516 LYDADNWRDAIAEA
-530 TKPLIKSNDVNE
+530 SKPLIKSGDIKE
-542 EYVTDMIKAIEDLGT
+542 EYVDDMIKAIEDLGT

-568 HASNKNVIN
+568 HASNKNVVN
-577 NAVSMLTLKD
+577 NAVSMLTLKN

-592 ENTDVRIKAIV
+592 DNSEVRIKSIV

>member
-23 TIKHISEEFNVSVR
+23 TINEISKEFKVSVR
-37 TIRYDLDNIEYTL
+37 TIRYDLDNIEYML
-50 KENDNISLIRT
+50 KDNEKISLVRT

-73 RDIVTFASIFDCA
+73 RDILTFSSIFDCV

-95 IFIALNILIGNSKVE
+95 IFIAINLLIGNSKVE
-110 ELAQML
+110 ELANML

-121 TIISDLKKAKEVL
+121 TVVSDLKKAKEIL
-134 NNLRINTISKAYK
+134 NNLRINVISKAYV
-147 GTFIDGDEEDIRYA
+147 GTCIEGDEEDVRYA
-161 FINLFYKITI
+161 FINLYYKISNA
-171 GDGYR
+171 DNYKL
-176 FLKMIIDDFENQK
+176 LKMIIDDFDSVK
-189 NDIEQRINKVEDKLS
+189 NDIEERIHKVENKLS
-204 LKYSDTSFKELTI
+204 LEYSDTSFKELI
-217 IILYCFIRMKECS
+217 IIIMYCFMRMGEYS
-230 NFNYTDKYIEEKSK
+230 NFNYSEEYIHEKEQ
-244 EEEFRIIKEV
+244 EEEFEAIQYA
-254 FSDKTKDKREIC
+254 FADKTEDKKEIC
-266 YIMKWFKSAKV
+266 YLMKWFKSAKV
-277 MSFINDKSDGSKID
+277 MSFINDKSDVKMDG
-291 SNKYLAMRIIED
+291 NKYLAMRIIED
-303 MGNYTGIDYSN
+303 MEKYTGIDYSN
-314 DFEFINSVVMHFTV
+314 DFDFVNSVVMHFSV
-328 AMYRIQNNFG
+328 AMYRIQNNFK

-345 DIKMKLGIIYQITE
+345 DIKMRLGIIYQITE

-367 EVGVEFPD
+367 EIGVEFPD
-375 DEISYMAMHFG
+375 DEVSYMAMHFG

-409 STAGLLSARM
+409 ATAGLLSARM
-419 EIMLPQI
+419 EVMLPQI
-426 KVSGIC
+426 QVEGVC
-432 RLNNLEEELKNKDF
+432 RLNNLEDELKNKDV

-456 NKDIEY
+456 NTDIEY
-462 VEVNPMLNT
+462 VEVNPMLNI

-481 FNNIYEKS
+481 FNNVYEKS

-499 NNVSS
+499 DKVSS
-504 VAEIISIKNASF
+504 VAEIIKKSNAAF
-516 LYDADNWKDAIQEA
+516 LYDADNWRDAIAEA
-530 TKPLIKSNDVNE
+530 SKPLIKSGDIKE
-542 EYVTDMIKAIEDLGT
+542 EYVDDMIKAIEDLGT

-568 HASNKNVIN
+568 HASNKNVVN
-577 NAVSMLTLKD
+577 NAVSMLTLKN

-592 ENTDVRIKAIV
+592 DNSEVRIKSIV

>member
-23 TIKHISEEFNVSVR
+23 TINEISKEFKVSVR
-37 TIRYDLDNIEYTL
+37 TIRYDLDNIEYML
-50 KENDNISLIRT
+50 KDNEKISLVRI

-73 RDIVTFASIFDCA
+73 KDILTFSSIFDCV

-95 IFIALNILIGNSKVE
+95 IFIAINLLIGNSKVE
-110 ELAQML
+110 ELANML

-121 TIISDLKKAKEVL
+121 TVVSDLKKAKEIL
-134 NNLRINTISKAYK
+134 GNLRINVISKAYV
-147 GTFIDGDEEDIRYA
+147 GTCIDGDEEDIRYA
-161 FINLFYKITI
+161 FINLYYKISNI
-171 GDGYR
+171 NNHKI
-176 FLKMIIDDFENQK
+176 LKMIINDFDFLK
-189 NDIEQRINKVEDKLS
+189 NDIEERIHKVENALS
-204 LKYSDTSFKELTI
+204 LEYSDTSFKELI
-217 IILYCFIRMKECS
+217 IIIIYCFIRMEEHS
-230 NFNYTDKYIEEKSK
+230 SFNYSDEYIQEKEQ
-244 EEEFRIIKEV
+244 EEEFKVIQDA
-254 FSDKTKDKREIC
+254 FADKTDDKKEIC
-266 YIMKWFKSAKV
+266 YLMKWFKSAKV
-277 MSFINDKSDGSKID
+277 MSFINDKSDVKMD

-303 MGNYTGIDYSN
+303 MEKYTGIDYSN
-314 DFEFINSVVMHFTV
+314 DFDFVNSVVMHFSV
-328 AMYRIQNNFG
+328 AMYRIQNNFK

-345 DIKMKLGIIYQITE
+345 DIKMRLGIIYQITE

-367 EVGVEFPD
+367 EIGVEFPD
-375 DEISYMAMHFG
+375 DEVSYMAMHFG

-400 ALIVCNSGL
+400 ALIICNSGL
-409 STAGLLSARM
+409 ATAGLLSARM
-419 EIMLPQI
+419 EVMLPQI
-426 KVSGIC
+426 KIEGVC
-432 RLNNLEEELKNKDF
+432 RLNNLEEELKSKNV
-446 DIIISTVPIR
+446 DIVISTVPIR
-456 NKDIEY
+456 NIDIEY
-462 VEVNPMLNT
+462 VEVNPMLNI

-481 FNNIYEKS
+481 FNNVYEKS

-499 NNVSS
+499 DNVSS
-504 VAEIISIKNASF
+504 VAEIIKKSNASF
-516 LYDADNWKDAIQEA
+516 LYDADNWRDAIAEA
-530 TKPLIKSNDVNE
+530 SKPLIKSGDIKE
-542 EYVTDMIKAIEDLGT
+542 EYVDDMIKAIEDLGT

-568 HASNKNVIN
+568 HASNKNVVN
-577 NAVSMLTLKD
+577 NAVSLLTLKN

-592 ENTDVRIKAIV
+592 DSSEVRIKAIV

-632 AEKYFDLKIM
+632 AGKYFDLKIM

>member
-23 TIKHISEEFNVSVR
+23 TINEISKEFKVSVR

-50 KENDNISLIRT
+50 KDNEKISLVRT

-73 RDIVTFASIFDCA
+73 RDILTFSSIFDCV

-95 IFIALNILIGNSKVE
+95 IFIAINLLIGNSKVE
-110 ELAQML
+110 ELSNML
-116 SVSKN
+116 SISKN
-121 TIISDLKKAKEVL
+121 TVVSDLKKAKEIL
-134 NNLRINTISKAYK
+134 NNLRINVISKAYV
-147 GTFIDGDEEDIRYA
+147 GTCIEGDEEDIRYA
-161 FINLFYKITI
+161 FINLYYKISNS
-171 GDGYR
+171 DNYKL
-176 FLKMIIDDFENQK
+176 LKMIIDDFDSIK
-189 NDIEQRINKVEDKLS
+189 ADIEERIHKIESRLS
-204 LKYSDTSFKELTI
+204 LEYSDTSFKELI
-217 IILYCFIRMKECS
+217 IIIMYCFMRMGEYS
-230 NFNYTDKYIEEKSK
+230 NFNYSEEYIHEKEQ
-244 EEEFRIIKEV
+244 EEEFEAIQYA
-254 FSDKTKDKREIC
+254 FADKTEDKKEIC
-266 YIMKWFKSAKV
+266 YLMKWFKSAKV
-277 MSFINDKSDGSKID
+277 MSFINDKSDVKMDG
-291 SNKYLAMRIIED
+291 NKYLAMRIIED
-303 MGNYTGIDYSN
+303 MEKYTGIDYSN
-314 DFEFINSVVMHFTV
+314 DFDFVNSVVMHFSV
-328 AMYRIQNNFG
+328 AMYRMQNNFK

-345 DIKMKLGIIYQITE
+345 DIKMRLGIIYQITE

-367 EVGVEFPD
+367 EIGVEFPD
-375 DEISYMAMHFG
+375 DEVSYMAMHFG

-409 STAGLLSARM
+409 ATAGLLSARM
-419 EIMLPQI
+419 EVMLPQI
-426 KVSGIC
+426 QVEGVC
-432 RLNNLEEELKNKDF
+432 RLNNLEDELKNKDV

-456 NKDIEY
+456 NTDIEY
-462 VEVNPMLNT
+462 VEVNPMLNI

-481 FNNIYEKS
+481 FNNVYEKS

-499 NNVSS
+499 DKVSS
-504 VAEIISIKNASF
+504 VAEIIKKSNAAF
-516 LYDADNWKDAIQEA
+516 LYDADNWRDAIAEA
-530 TKPLIKSNDVNE
+530 SKPLIKSGDIKE
-542 EYVTDMIKAIEDLGT
+542 EYVDDMIKAIEDLGT

-568 HASNKNVIN
+568 HASNKNVVN
-577 NAVSMLTLKD
+577 NAVSMLTLKN

-592 ENTDVRIKAIV
+592 DNSEVRIKSIV

>member
-23 TIKHISEEFNVSVR
+23 TINEISKEFKVSVR
-37 TIRYDLDNIEYTL
+37 TIRYDLDNIEYML
-50 KENDNISLIRT
+50 KDNDKISLIRT

-73 RDIVTFASIFDCA
+73 RDILTFSSIFDCV

-95 IFIALNILIGNSKVE
+95 IFIAINLLIGNSKVE
-110 ELAQML
+110 ELANML
-116 SVSKN
+116 SISKN
-121 TIISDLKKAKEVL
+121 TVVSDLKKAKEIL
-134 NNLRINTISKAYK
+134 NNLRINVISKAYV
-147 GTFIDGDEEDIRYA
+147 GTCIEGDEEDIRYA
-161 FINLFYKITI
+161 FINLYYKISNA
-171 GDGYR
+171 DNYKL
-176 FLKMIIDDFENQK
+176 LKMIIDDFDSVK
-189 NDIEQRINKVEDKLS
+189 NDIEERIHKVENKLS
-204 LKYSDTSFKELTI
+204 LEYSDTSFKELI
-217 IILYCFIRMKECS
+217 IIIMYCFMRMGEYS
-230 NFNYTDKYIEEKSK
+230 NFNYSEEYIHEKEQ
-244 EEEFRIIKEV
+244 EEEFEAIQYA
-254 FSDKTKDKREIC
+254 FADKTEDKKEIC
-266 YIMKWFKSAKV
+266 YLMKWFKSAKV
-277 MSFINDKSDGSKID
+277 MSFINDKSDVKMDG
-291 SNKYLAMRIIED
+291 NKYLAMRIIED
-303 MGNYTGIDYSN
+303 MEKYTGIDYSN
-314 DFEFINSVVMHFTV
+314 DFDFVNSVVMHFSV
-328 AMYRIQNNFG
+328 AMYRIQNNFE

-345 DIKMKLGIIYQITE
+345 DIKMRLGIIYQITE

-367 EVGVEFPD
+367 EIGVEFPD
-375 DEISYMAMHFG
+375 DEVSYMAMHFG

-409 STAGLLSARM
+409 ATAGLLSARM
-419 EIMLPQI
+419 EVMLPQI
-426 KVSGIC
+426 QVEGVC
-432 RLNNLEEELKNKDF
+432 RLNNLEEELKNKDV

-456 NKDIEY
+456 NTDIEY
-462 VEVNPMLNT
+462 VEVNPMLNI

-481 FNNIYEKS
+481 FNNVYEKS

-499 NNVSS
+499 DKVSS
-504 VAEIISIKNASF
+504 VAEIIKKSNAAF
-516 LYDADNWKDAIQEA
+516 LYDADNWRDAIAEA
-530 TKPLIKSNDVNE
+530 SKPLIKSGDIKE
-542 EYVTDMIKAIEDLGT
+542 EYVDDMIKAIEDLGT

-568 HASNKNVIN
+568 HASNKNVVN
-577 NAVSMLTLKD
+577 NAVSMLTLKN

-592 ENTDVRIKAIV
+592 DNSEVRIKSIV

>member
-23 TIKHISEEFNVSVR
+23 TINEISKEFKVSVR
-37 TIRYDLDNIEYTL
+37 TIRYDLDNIEYML
-50 KENDNISLIRT
+50 KDNDKISLVRT

-73 RDIVTFASIFDCA
+73 RDILTFSSIFDCV

-95 IFIALNILIGNSKVE
+95 IFIAINLLIGNSKVE
-110 ELAQML
+110 ELANML

-121 TIISDLKKAKEVL
+121 TVVSDLKKAKEIL
-134 NNLRINTISKAYK
+134 NNLRINVISKAYV
-147 GTFIDGDEEDIRYA
+147 GTCIEGDEEDVRYA
-161 FINLFYKITI
+161 FINLHYKISNA
-171 GDGYR
+171 DNYKL
-176 FLKMIIDDFENQK
+176 LKMIIDDFDSVK
-189 NDIEQRINKVEDKLS
+189 NDIEKRIHKVENRLS
-204 LKYSDTSFKELTI
+204 LEYSDTSFKELI
-217 IILYCFIRMKECS
+217 IIIMYCFMRMGEYS
-230 NFNYTDKYIEEKSK
+230 NFNYSEEYIHEKEQ
-244 EEEFRIIKEV
+244 EEEFEAIQYA
-254 FSDKTKDKREIC
+254 FADKTEDKKEIC
-266 YIMKWFKSAKV
+266 YLMKWFKSAKV
-277 MSFINDKSDGSKID
+277 MSFINDKSDVKMDG
-291 SNKYLAMRIIED
+291 NKYLAMRIIED
-303 MGNYTGIDYSN
+303 MEKYTGIDYSN
-314 DFEFINSVVMHFTV
+314 DFDFVNSVVMHFSV
-328 AMYRIQNNFG
+328 AMYRMQNSFK

-345 DIKMKLGIIYQITE
+345 DIKMRLGIIYQITE

-367 EVGVEFPD
+367 EIGVEFPD
-375 DEISYMAMHFG
+375 DEVSYMAMHFG

-409 STAGLLSARM
+409 ATAGLLSARM
-419 EIMLPQI
+419 EVMLPQI
-426 KVSGIC
+426 QVEGVC
-432 RLNNLEEELKNKDF
+432 RLNNLEDELKNKDV

-456 NKDIEY
+456 NTDIEY
-462 VEVNPMLNT
+462 VEVNPMLNI

-481 FNNIYEKS
+481 FNNVYEKS

-499 NNVSS
+499 DKVSS
-504 VAEIISIKNASF
+504 VAEIIKKSNAAF
-516 LYDADNWKDAIQEA
+516 LYDADNWRDAIAEA
-530 TKPLIKSNDVNE
+530 SKPLIKSGDIKE
-542 EYVTDMIKAIEDLGT
+542 EYVDDMIKAIEDLGT

-568 HASNKNVIN
+568 HASNKNVVN
-577 NAVSMLTLKD
+577 NAVSMLTLKN

-592 ENTDVRIKAIV
+592 DNSEVRIKSIV

>member
-23 TIKHISEEFNVSVR
+23 TINEISKEFKVSVR
-37 TIRYDLDNIEYTL
+37 TIRYDLDNIEYML
-50 KENDNISLIRT
+50 KDNDKISLVRT

-73 RDIVTFASIFDCA
+73 RDILTFSSIFDCV

-95 IFIALNILIGNSKVE
+95 IFIAINLLIGNSKVE
-110 ELAQML
+110 ELANML
-116 SVSKN
+116 SISKN
-121 TIISDLKKAKEVL
+121 TVVSDLKKAKEIL
-134 NNLRINTISKAYK
+134 NNLRINVISKAYV
-147 GTFIDGDEEDIRYA
+147 GTCIEGDEEDVRYA
-161 FINLFYKITI
+161 FINLYYKISNA
-171 GDGYR
+171 DNYKL
-176 FLKMIIDDFENQK
+176 LKMIIDDFDSVK
-189 NDIEQRINKVEDKLS
+189 NDIEERIHKIESRLS
-204 LKYSDTSFKELTI
+204 LEYSDTSFKELI
-217 IILYCFIRMKECS
+217 IIIMYCFIRMGEYS
-230 NFNYTDKYIEEKSK
+230 DFNYSDKYIQEKEQ
-244 EEEFRIIKEV
+244 EEEFDAIQDA
-254 FSDKTKDKREIC
+254 FADKTNDKKEIC
-266 YIMKWFKSAKV
+266 YLMKWFKSAKV
-277 MSFINDKSDGSKID
+277 MSFINDKSDVKMDG
-291 SNKYLAMRIIED
+291 NKYLAMRIIED
-303 MGNYTGIDYSN
+303 MEKYTGIDYSN
-314 DFEFINSVVMHFTV
+314 DFDFVNSVVMHFSV
-328 AMYRIQNNFG
+328 AMYRIQNNFK

-345 DIKMKLGIIYQITE
+345 DIKMRLGIIYQITE

-367 EVGVEFPD
+367 EIGVEFPD
-375 DEISYMAMHFG
+375 DEVSYMAMHFG

-409 STAGLLSARM
+409 ATAGLLSARM
-419 EIMLPQI
+419 EVMLPQI
-426 KVSGIC
+426 QVEGVC
-432 RLNNLEEELKNKDF
+432 RLNNLEDELKNKEV
-446 DIIISTVPIR
+446 DIVISTVPIR
-456 NKDIEY
+456 NEDIEY
-462 VEVNPMLNT
+462 VEVNPMLNI

-481 FNNIYEKS
+481 FNNVYEKS

-499 NNVSS
+499 DKVSS
-504 VAEIISIKNASF
+504 VAEIIKKSNAAF
-516 LYDADNWKDAIQEA
+516 LYDADNWRDAIAEA
-530 TKPLIKSNDVNE
+530 SKPLIKSGDIKE
-542 EYVTDMIKAIEDLGT
+542 EYVDDMIKAIEDLGT

-568 HASNKNVIN
+568 HASNKNVVN
-577 NAVSMLTLKD
+577 NAVSMLTLKN

-592 ENTDVRIKAIV
+592 YNSEVRIKSIV

>member
-23 TIKHISEEFNVSVR
+23 TINEISKEFKVSVR

-50 KENDNISLIRT
+50 KDNEKIFLVRT

-73 RDIVTFASIFDCA
+73 RDILTFSSIFDCV

-95 IFIALNILIGNSKVE
+95 IFIAINLLIGNSKVE
-110 ELAQML
+110 ELANML

-121 TIISDLKKAKEVL
+121 TVVSDLKKAKEIL
-134 NNLRINTISKAYK
+134 NNLRINVISKAYV
-147 GTFIDGDEEDIRYA
+147 GTCIEGDEEDIRYA
-161 FINLFYKITI
+161 FINLYYKISNA
-171 GDGYR
+171 DNYKL
-176 FLKMIIDDFENQK
+176 LKMIIDDFDSVK
-189 NDIEQRINKVEDKLS
+189 NDIEERIHKVENKLS
-204 LKYSDTSFKELTI
+204 LEYSDTSFKELI
-217 IILYCFIRMKECS
+217 IIIMYCFMRMGEYS
-230 NFNYTDKYIEEKSK
+230 NFNYSEEYIHEKEQ
-244 EEEFRIIKEV
+244 EEEFEAIQDA
-254 FSDKTKDKREIC
+254 FADKTNDKKEIC
-266 YIMKWFKSAKV
+266 YLMKWFKSAKV
-277 MSFINDKSDGSKID
+277 MSFINDKSDVKMD

-303 MGNYTGIDYSN
+303 MEKYTGIDYSN
-314 DFEFINSVVMHFTV
+314 DFDFVNSVVMHFSV
-328 AMYRIQNNFG
+328 AMYRMQNNFK

-345 DIKMKLGIIYQITE
+345 DIKMRLGIIYQITE

-367 EVGVEFPD
+367 EIGVEFPD
-375 DEISYMAMHFG
+375 DEVSYMAMHFG

-409 STAGLLSARM
+409 ATAGLLSARM
-419 EIMLPQI
+419 EVMLPQI
-426 KVSGIC
+426 QVEGVC
-432 RLNNLEEELKNKDF
+432 RLNNLEDELKNKDV

-456 NKDIEY
+456 NTDIEY
-462 VEVNPMLNT
+462 VEVNPMLNI

-481 FNNIYEKS
+481 FNNVYEKS

-499 NNVSS
+499 DKVSS
-504 VAEIISIKNASF
+504 VAEIIKKSNAAF
-516 LYDADNWKDAIQEA
+516 LYDADNWRDAIAEA
-530 TKPLIKSNDVNE
+530 SKPLIKSGDIKE
-542 EYVTDMIKAIEDLGT
+542 EYVDDMIKAIEDLGT

-568 HASNKNVIN
+568 HASNKNVVN
-577 NAVSMLTLKD
+577 NAVSMLTLKN

-592 ENTDVRIKAIV
+592 DNSEVRIKSIV

>member
-23 TIKHISEEFNVSVR
+23 TINEISKEFKVSVR
-37 TIRYDLDNIEYTL
+37 TIRYDLDNIEYML
-50 KENDNISLIRT
+50 KDNEKISLVRT

-73 RDIVTFASIFDCA
+73 RDILTFSSIFDCV

-95 IFIALNILIGNSKVE
+95 IFIAINLLIGNSKVE
-110 ELAQML
+110 ELANML

-121 TIISDLKKAKEVL
+121 TVVSDLKKAKEIL
-134 NNLRINTISKAYK
+134 NNLRINVISKAYV
-147 GTFIDGDEEDIRYA
+147 GTCIEGDEEDVRYA
-161 FINLFYKITI
+161 FINLYYKISNA
-171 GDGYR
+171 DNYKL
-176 FLKMIIDDFENQK
+176 LKMIIDDFDSVK
-189 NDIEQRINKVEDKLS
+189 NDTEKRIHKVENKLS
-204 LKYSDTSFKELTI
+204 LEYSDTSFKELI
-217 IILYCFIRMKECS
+217 IIIMYCFMRMGEYS
-230 NFNYTDKYIEEKSK
+230 NFNYSEEYIKEKEQ
-244 EEEFRIIKEV
+244 EEEFEAIQYA
-254 FSDKTKDKREIC
+254 FADKTEDKKEIC
-266 YIMKWFKSAKV
+266 YLMKWFKSAKV
-277 MSFINDKSDGSKID
+277 MSFINDKSDVKMDG
-291 SNKYLAMRIIED
+291 NKYLAMRIIED
-303 MGNYTGIDYSN
+303 MEKYTGIDYSN
-314 DFEFINSVVMHFTV
+314 DFDFVNSVVMHFSV
-328 AMYRIQNNFG
+328 AMYRMQNNFK

-345 DIKMKLGIIYQITE
+345 DIKMRLGIIYQITE

-367 EVGVEFPD
+367 EIGVEFPD
-375 DEISYMAMHFG
+375 DEVSYMAMHFG

-409 STAGLLSARM
+409 ATAGLLSARM
-419 EIMLPQI
+419 EVMLPQI
-426 KVSGIC
+426 QVEGVC
-432 RLNNLEEELKNKDF
+432 RLNNLEDELKNKDV

-456 NKDIEY
+456 NTDIEY
-462 VEVNPMLNT
+462 VEVNPMLNI

-481 FNNIYEKS
+481 FNNVYEKS

-499 NNVSS
+499 DKISS
-504 VAEIISIKNASF
+504 VAEIIRKSNVAF
-516 LYDADNWKDAIQEA
+516 LYDADNWRDAIAEA
-530 TKPLIKSNDVNE
+530 SKPLIKSGDIKE
-542 EYVTDMIKAIEDLGT
+542 EYVDDMIKAIEDLGT

-568 HASNKNVIN
+568 HASNKNVVN
-577 NAVSMLTLKD
+577 NAVSMLTLKN

-592 ENTDVRIKAIV
+592 DNSEVRIKSVV

>member
-23 TIKHISEEFNVSVR
+23 TINEISKEFKVSVR

-50 KENDNISLIRT
+50 KDNEKISLVRT

-73 RDIVTFASIFDCA
+73 RDILTFSSIFDCV

-95 IFIALNILIGNSKVE
+95 IFIAINLLIGNSKVE
-110 ELAQML
+110 ELANML

-121 TIISDLKKAKEVL
+121 TVVSDLKKAKEIL
-134 NNLRINTISKAYK
+134 NNLRINVISKAYV
-147 GTFIDGDEEDIRYA
+147 GTCIEGDEEDVRYA
-161 FINLFYKITI
+161 FINLYYKISNA
-171 GDGYR
+171 DNYKL
-176 FLKMIIDDFENQK
+176 LKMIIDDFDSVK
-189 NDIEQRINKVEDKLS
+189 NDIEERIHKIESRLS
-204 LKYSDTSFKELTI
+204 LEYSDTSFKELI
-217 IILYCFIRMKECS
+217 IIIMYCFIRMGEYS
-230 NFNYTDKYIEEKSK
+230 DFNYSDKYIQEKEQ
-244 EEEFRIIKEV
+244 EEEFDAIQDA
-254 FSDKTKDKREIC
+254 FADKTNDKKEIC
-266 YIMKWFKSAKV
+266 YLMKWFKSAKV
-277 MSFINDKSDGSKID
+277 MSFINDKSDVKMDG
-291 SNKYLAMRIIED
+291 NKYLAMRIIED
-303 MGNYTGIDYSN
+303 MEKYTGIDYSN
-314 DFEFINSVVMHFTV
+314 DFDFVNSVVMHFSV
-328 AMYRIQNNFG
+328 AMYRIQNNFK

-345 DIKMKLGIIYQITE
+345 DIKMRLGIIYQITE

-367 EVGVEFPD
+367 EIGVEFPD
-375 DEISYMAMHFG
+375 DEVSYMAMHFG

-409 STAGLLSARM
+409 ATAGLLSARM
-419 EIMLPQI
+419 EVMLPQI
-426 KVSGIC
+426 QVEGVC
-432 RLNNLEEELKNKDF
+432 RLNNLEDKLKNKEV
-446 DIIISTVPIR
+446 DIVISTVPIR
-456 NKDIEY
+456 NEDIEY
-462 VEVNPMLNT
+462 VEVNPMLNI

-481 FNNIYEKS
+481 FNNVYEKS

-499 NNVSS
+499 DKVSS
-504 VAEIISIKNASF
+504 VAEIIKKSNAAF
-516 LYDADNWKDAIQEA
+516 LYDADNWRDAIAEA
-530 TKPLIKSNDVNE
+530 SKPLIKSGDIKE
-542 EYVTDMIKAIEDLGT
+542 EYVDDMIKAIEDLGT

-568 HASNKNVIN
+568 HASNKNVVN
-577 NAVSMLTLKD
+577 NAVSMLTLKN

-592 ENTDVRIKAIV
+592 DNSEVRIKSIV

>member
-23 TIKHISEEFNVSVR
+23 TINEISKEFKVSVR

-50 KENDNISLIRT
+50 KDNEKISLVRT

-73 RDIVTFASIFDCA
+73 RDILTFSSIFDCV

-95 IFIALNILIGNSKVE
+95 IFIAINLLIGNSKVE
-110 ELAQML
+110 ELANML

-121 TIISDLKKAKEVL
+121 TVVSDLKKAKEIL
-134 NNLRINTISKAYK
+134 NNLRINVISKAYV
-147 GTFIDGDEEDIRYA
+147 GTCIEGDEEDVRYA
-161 FINLFYKITI
+161 FINLYYKISNA
-171 GDGYR
+171 DNYKL
-176 FLKMIIDDFENQK
+176 LKMIIDDFDSVK
-189 NDIEQRINKVEDKLS
+189 NDIEERIHKIESRLS
-204 LKYSDTSFKELTI
+204 LEYSDTSFKELI
-217 IILYCFIRMKECS
+217 IIIMYCFIRMGEYS
-230 NFNYTDKYIEEKSK
+230 DFNYSDKYIQEKEQ
-244 EEEFRIIKEV
+244 EEEFDAIQDA
-254 FSDKTKDKREIC
+254 FADKTNDKKEIC
-266 YIMKWFKSAKV
+266 YLMKWFKSAKV
-277 MSFINDKSDGSKID
+277 MSFINDKSDVKMDG
-291 SNKYLAMRIIED
+291 NKYLAMRIIED
-303 MGNYTGIDYSN
+303 MEKYTGIDYSN
-314 DFEFINSVVMHFTV
+314 DFDFVNSVVMHFSV
-328 AMYRIQNNFG
+328 AMYRMQNNFK

-345 DIKMKLGIIYQITE
+345 DIKMRLGIIYQITE

-367 EVGVEFPD
+367 EIGVEFPD
-375 DEISYMAMHFG
+375 DEVSYMAMHFG

-409 STAGLLSARM
+409 ATAGLLSARM
-419 EIMLPQI
+419 EVMLPQI
-426 KVSGIC
+426 QVEGVC
-432 RLNNLEEELKNKDF
+432 RLNNLEDELKNKDV

-456 NKDIEY
+456 NTDIEY
-462 VEVNPMLNT
+462 VEVNPMLNI

-481 FNNIYEKS
+481 FNNVYEKS

-499 NNVSS
+499 DKVSS
-504 VAEIISIKNASF
+504 VAEIIKKSNAAF
-516 LYDADNWKDAIQEA
+516 LYDADNWRDAIAEA
-530 TKPLIKSNDVNE
+530 SKPLIKSGDIKE
-542 EYVTDMIKAIEDLGT
+542 EYVDDMIKAIEDLGT

-568 HASNKNVIN
+568 HASNKNVVN
-577 NAVSMLTLKD
+577 NAVSMLTLKN

-592 ENTDVRIKAIV
+592 DNSEVRIKSIV

-621 TKNNNAEKFKN
+621 TKNNNSEKFKN

>member
-23 TIKHISEEFNVSVR
+23 TINEISKEFKVSVR

-50 KENDNISLIRT
+50 KDNEKISLVRT

-73 RDIVTFASIFDCA
+73 RDILTFSSIFDCV

-95 IFIALNILIGNSKVE
+95 IFIAINLLIGNSKVE
-110 ELAQML
+110 ELANML

-121 TIISDLKKAKEVL
+121 TVVSDLKKAKEIL
-134 NNLRINTISKAYK
+134 NNLRINVISKAYV
-147 GTFIDGDEEDIRYA
+147 GTCIEGDEEDVRYA
-161 FINLFYKITI
+161 FINLYYKISNS
-171 GDGYR
+171 DNYKL
-176 FLKMIIDDFENQK
+176 LKMIIDDFDSIK
-189 NDIEQRINKVEDKLS
+189 ADIEERIHKIESRLS
-204 LKYSDTSFKELTI
+204 LEYSDTSFKELI
-217 IILYCFIRMKECS
+217 IIIMYCFIRMGEYS
-230 NFNYTDKYIEEKSK
+230 DFSYSDKYIQEKQQ
-244 EEEFRIIKEV
+244 EEEFDVIQDA
-254 FSDKTKDKREIC
+254 FADKTNDKKEIC
-266 YIMKWFKSAKV
+266 YLMKWFKSAKV
-277 MSFINDKSDGSKID
+277 MSFINDKSDVKMDG
-291 SNKYLAMRIIED
+291 NKYLAMRIIED
-303 MGNYTGIDYSN
+303 MEKYTGIDYSN
-314 DFEFINSVVMHFTV
+314 DFDFVNSVVMHFSV
-328 AMYRIQNNFG
+328 AMYRIQNNFK

-345 DIKMKLGIIYQITE
+345 DIKMRLGIIYQITE

-367 EVGVEFPD
+367 EIGVEFPD
-375 DEISYMAMHFG
+375 DEVSYMAMHFG

-409 STAGLLSARM
+409 ATAGLLSARM
-419 EIMLPQI
+419 EVMLPQI
-426 KVSGIC
+426 QVEGVC
-432 RLNNLEEELKNKDF
+432 RLNNLEDELKNKDV

-456 NKDIEY
+456 NTDIEY
-462 VEVNPMLNT
+462 VEVNPMLNI

-481 FNNIYEKS
+481 FNNVYEKS

-499 NNVSS
+499 DKVSS
-504 VAEIISIKNASF
+504 VAEIIKKSNAAF
-516 LYDADNWKDAIQEA
+516 LYDADNWRDAIAEA
-530 TKPLIKSNDVNE
+530 SKPLIKSGDIKE
-542 EYVTDMIKAIEDLGT
+542 EYVDDMIKAIEDLGT

-568 HASNKNVIN
+568 HASNKNVVN
-577 NAVSMLTLKD
+577 NAVSMLTLKN

-592 ENTDVRIKAIV
+592 DNSEVRIKSIV

>member
-23 TIKHISEEFNVSVR
+23 TINEISKEFKVSVR
-37 TIRYDLDNIEYTL
+37 TIRYDLDNIEYML
-50 KENDNISLIRT
+50 KDNEKISLVRT

-73 RDIVTFASIFDCA
+73 RDILTFSSIFDCV

-95 IFIALNILIGNSKVE
+95 IFIAINLLIGNSKVE
-110 ELAQML
+110 ELANML

-121 TIISDLKKAKEVL
+121 TVVSDLKKAKEIL
-134 NNLRINTISKAYK
+134 NNLRINVISKAYV
-147 GTFIDGDEEDIRYA
+147 GTCIEGDEEDIRYA
-161 FINLFYKITI
+161 FINLYYKISNA
-171 GDGYR
+171 DNYKL
-176 FLKMIIDDFENQK
+176 LKMIIDDFDSVK
-189 NDIEQRINKVEDKLS
+189 NDIEERIHKVENKLS
-204 LKYSDTSFKELTI
+204 LEYSDTSFKELI
-217 IILYCFIRMKECS
+217 IIIMYCFMRMGEYS
-230 NFNYTDKYIEEKSK
+230 NFNYSEEYIHEKEQ
-244 EEEFRIIKEV
+244 EEEFEAIQDA
-254 FSDKTKDKREIC
+254 FADKTNDKKEIC
-266 YIMKWFKSAKV
+266 YLMKWFKSAKV
-277 MSFINDKSDGSKID
+277 MSFINDKSDVKMD

-303 MGNYTGIDYSN
+303 MEKYTGIDYSN
-314 DFEFINSVVMHFTV
+314 DFDFVNSVVMHFSV
-328 AMYRIQNNFG
+328 AMYRMQNNFK

-345 DIKMKLGIIYQITE
+345 DIKMRLGIIYQITE

-367 EVGVEFPD
+367 EIGVEFPD
-375 DEISYMAMHFG
+375 DEVSYMAMHFG

-409 STAGLLSARM
+409 ATAGLLSARM
-419 EIMLPQI
+419 EVMLPQI
-426 KVSGIC
+426 QVEGVC
-432 RLNNLEEELKNKDF
+432 RLNNLEDELKNKDV

-456 NKDIEY
+456 NTDIEY
-462 VEVNPMLNT
+462 VEVNPMLNI

-481 FNNIYEKS
+481 FNNVYEKS

-499 NNVSS
+499 DKVSS
-504 VAEIISIKNASF
+504 VAEIIKKSNAAF
-516 LYDADNWKDAIQEA
+516 LYDADNWRDAIAEA
-530 TKPLIKSNDVNE
+530 SKPLIKSGDIKE
-542 EYVTDMIKAIEDLGT
+542 EYVDDMIKAIEDLGT

-568 HASNKNVIN
+568 HASNKNVVN
-577 NAVSMLTLKD
+577 NAVSMLTLKN

-592 ENTDVRIKAIV
+592 DNSEVRIKSIV

>member
-1 MITLNERQNSIL
+1 MLKDNE
-13 KYLYNKKDYT
+13 K
-23 TIKHISEEFNVSVR
+23 
-37 TIRYDLDNIEYTL
+37 
-50 KENDNISLIRT
+50 ISLVRT

-73 RDIVTFASIFDCA
+73 RDILTFSSIFDCV

-95 IFIALNILIGNSKVE
+95 IFIAINLLIGNSKVE
-110 ELAQML
+110 ELANML

-121 TIISDLKKAKEVL
+121 TVVSDLKKAKEIL
-134 NNLRINTISKAYK
+134 NNLRINVISKAYV
-147 GTFIDGDEEDIRYA
+147 GTCIEGDEEDVRYA
-161 FINLFYKITI
+161 FINLYYKISNA
-171 GDGYR
+171 DNYKL
-176 FLKMIIDDFENQK
+176 LKMIIDDFDSVK
-189 NDIEQRINKVEDKLS
+189 NDIEERIHKVENKLS
-204 LKYSDTSFKELTI
+204 LEYSDTSFKELI
-217 IILYCFIRMKECS
+217 IIIMYCFMRMGEYS
-230 NFNYTDKYIEEKSK
+230 NFNYSEEYIHEKEQ
-244 EEEFRIIKEV
+244 EEEFEAIQDA
-254 FSDKTKDKREIC
+254 FADKTNDKKEIC
-266 YIMKWFKSAKV
+266 YLMKWFKSAKV
-277 MSFINDKSDGSKID
+277 MSFINDKSDVKMD

-303 MGNYTGIDYSN
+303 MEKYTGIDYSN
-314 DFEFINSVVMHFTV
+314 DFDFVNSVVMHFSV
-328 AMYRIQNNFG
+328 AMYRMQNNFK

-345 DIKMKLGIIYQITE
+345 DIKMRLGIIYQITE

-367 EVGVEFPD
+367 EIGVEFPD
-375 DEISYMAMHFG
+375 DEVSYMAMHFG

-409 STAGLLSARM
+409 ATAGLLSARM
-419 EIMLPQI
+419 EVMLPQI
-426 KVSGIC
+426 QVEGVC
-432 RLNNLEEELKNKDF
+432 RLNNLEDELKNKDV

-456 NKDIEY
+456 NTDIEY
-462 VEVNPMLNT
+462 VEVNPMLNI

-481 FNNIYEKS
+481 FNNVYEKS

-499 NNVSS
+499 DKVSS
-504 VAEIISIKNASF
+504 VAEIIKKSNAAF
-516 LYDADNWKDAIQEA
+516 LYDADNWRDAIAEA
-530 TKPLIKSNDVNE
+530 SKPLIKSGDIKE
-542 EYVTDMIKAIEDLGT
+542 EYVDDMIKAIEDLGT

-568 HASNKNVIN
+568 HASNKNVVN
-577 NAVSMLTLKD
+577 NAVSMLTLKN

-592 ENTDVRIKAIV
+592 DNSEVRIKSIV

>member
-23 TIKHISEEFNVSVR
+23 TINEISKEFKVSVR

-50 KENDNISLIRT
+50 KDNEKIFLVRT

-73 RDIVTFASIFDCA
+73 RDILTFSSIFDCV

-95 IFIALNILIGNSKVE
+95 IFIAINLLIGNSKVE
-110 ELAQML
+110 ELANML

-121 TIISDLKKAKEVL
+121 TVVSDLKKAKEIL
-134 NNLRINTISKAYK
+134 NNLRINVISKAYV
-147 GTFIDGDEEDIRYA
+147 GTCIEGDEEDVRYA
-161 FINLFYKITI
+161 FINLYYKISNS
-171 GDGYR
+171 DNYKL
-176 FLKMIIDDFENQK
+176 LKMIIDDFDSIK
-189 NDIEQRINKVEDKLS
+189 ADIEERIHKIESRLS
-204 LKYSDTSFKELTI
+204 LEYSDTSFKELI
-217 IILYCFIRMKECS
+217 IIIMYCFIRMGEYS
-230 NFNYTDKYIEEKSK
+230 DFNYSDKYIQEKEQ
-244 EEEFRIIKEV
+244 EEEFDAIQDA
-254 FSDKTKDKREIC
+254 FADKTNDKKEIC
-266 YIMKWFKSAKV
+266 YLMKWFKSAKV
-277 MSFINDKSDGSKID
+277 MSFINDKSDVKMDG
-291 SNKYLAMRIIED
+291 NKYLAMRIIED
-303 MGNYTGIDYSN
+303 MEKYTGIDYSN
-314 DFEFINSVVMHFTV
+314 DFDFVNSVVMHFSV
-328 AMYRIQNNFG
+328 AMYRIQNNFK

-345 DIKMKLGIIYQITE
+345 DIKMRLGIIYQITE

-367 EVGVEFPD
+367 EIGVEFPD
-375 DEISYMAMHFG
+375 DEVSYMAMHFG

-409 STAGLLSARM
+409 ATAGLLSARM
-419 EIMLPQI
+419 EVMLPQI
-426 KVSGIC
+426 QVEGVC
-432 RLNNLEEELKNKDF
+432 RLNNLEDELKNKEV
-446 DIIISTVPIR
+446 DIVISTVPIR
-456 NKDIEY
+456 NEDIEY
-462 VEVNPMLNT
+462 VEVNPMLNI

-481 FNNIYEKS
+481 FNNVYEKS

-499 NNVSS
+499 DKVSS
-504 VAEIISIKNASF
+504 VAEIIKKSNAAF
-516 LYDADNWKDAIQEA
+516 LYDADNWRDAIAEA
-530 TKPLIKSNDVNE
+530 SKPLIKSGDIKE
-542 EYVTDMIKAIEDLGT
+542 EYVDDMIKAIEDLGT

-568 HASNKNVIN
+568 HASNKNVVN
-577 NAVSMLTLKD
+577 NAVSMLTLKN

-592 ENTDVRIKAIV
+592 DNSEVRIKSIV

>member
-23 TIKHISEEFNVSVR
+23 TINEISKEFKVSVR
-37 TIRYDLDNIEYTL
+37 TIRYDLDNIEYML
-50 KENDNISLIRT
+50 KDNEKISLVRT

-73 RDIVTFASIFDCA
+73 RDILTFSSIFDCV

-95 IFIALNILIGNSKVE
+95 IFIAINLLIGNSKVE
-110 ELAQML
+110 ELANML

-121 TIISDLKKAKEVL
+121 TVVSDLKKAKEIL
-134 NNLRINTISKAYK
+134 NNLRINVISKAYV
-147 GTFIDGDEEDIRYA
+147 GTCIEGDEEDVRYA
-161 FINLFYKITI
+161 FINLYYKISNS
-171 GDGYR
+171 DNYKL
-176 FLKMIIDDFENQK
+176 LKMIIDDFDSIK
-189 NDIEQRINKVEDKLS
+189 ADIEERIHKIESRLS
-204 LKYSDTSFKELTI
+204 LEYSDTSFKELI
-217 IILYCFIRMKECS
+217 IIIMYCFIRMGEYS
-230 NFNYTDKYIEEKSK
+230 DFSYSDKYIQEKEQ
-244 EEEFRIIKEV
+244 EEEFDAIQDA
-254 FSDKTKDKREIC
+254 FADKTNDKKEIC
-266 YIMKWFKSAKV
+266 YLMKWFKSAKV
-277 MSFINDKSDGSKID
+277 MSFINDKSDVKMDG
-291 SNKYLAMRIIED
+291 NKYLAMRIIED
-303 MGNYTGIDYSN
+303 MEKYTGIDYSN
-314 DFEFINSVVMHFTV
+314 DFDFVNSVVMHFSV
-328 AMYRIQNNFG
+328 AMYRIQNNFK

-345 DIKMKLGIIYQITE
+345 DIKMRLGIIYQITE

-367 EVGVEFPD
+367 EIGVEFPD
-375 DEISYMAMHFG
+375 DEVSYMAMHFG

-409 STAGLLSARM
+409 ATAGLLSARM
-419 EIMLPQI
+419 EVMLPQI
-426 KVSGIC
+426 QVEGVC
-432 RLNNLEEELKNKDF
+432 RLNNLEEELKNKDV

-456 NKDIEY
+456 NTDIEY
-462 VEVNPMLNT
+462 VEVNPMLNI

-481 FNNIYEKS
+481 FNNVYEKS

-499 NNVSS
+499 DKVSS
-504 VAEIISIKNASF
+504 VAEIIKKSNAAF
-516 LYDADNWKDAIQEA
+516 LYDADNWRDAIAEA
-530 TKPLIKSNDVNE
+530 SKPLIKSGDIKE
-542 EYVTDMIKAIEDLGT
+542 EYVDDMIKAIEDLGT

-568 HASNKNVIN
+568 HASNKNVVN
-577 NAVSMLTLKD
+577 NAVSMLTLKN

-592 ENTDVRIKAIV
+592 DNSEVRIKSIV

>member
-23 TIKHISEEFNVSVR
+23 TINEISKEFKVSVR

-50 KENDNISLIRT
+50 KDNEKISLVRT

-73 RDIVTFASIFDCA
+73 RDILTFSSIFDCV

-95 IFIALNILIGNSKVE
+95 IFIAINLLIGNSKVE
-110 ELAQML
+110 ELANML

-121 TIISDLKKAKEVL
+121 TVVSDLKKAKEIL
-134 NNLRINTISKAYK
+134 NNLRINVISKAYV
-147 GTFIDGDEEDIRYA
+147 GTCIEGDEEDVRYA
-161 FINLFYKITI
+161 FINLYYKISNA
-171 GDGYR
+171 DNYKL
-176 FLKMIIDDFENQK
+176 LKMIIDDFDSVK
-189 NDIEQRINKVEDKLS
+189 NDIEERIHKIESRLS
-204 LKYSDTSFKELTI
+204 LEYSDTSFKELI
-217 IILYCFIRMKECS
+217 IIIMYCFIRMGEYS
-230 NFNYTDKYIEEKSK
+230 DFNYSDKYIQEKEQ
-244 EEEFRIIKEV
+244 EEEFDAIQDA
-254 FSDKTKDKREIC
+254 FADKTNDKKEIC
-266 YIMKWFKSAKV
+266 YLMKWFKSAKV
-277 MSFINDKSDGSKID
+277 MSFINDKSDVKMDG
-291 SNKYLAMRIIED
+291 NKYLAMRIIED
-303 MGNYTGIDYSN
+303 MEKYTGIDYSN
-314 DFEFINSVVMHFTV
+314 DFDFVNSVVMHFSV
-328 AMYRIQNNFG
+328 AMYRIQNNFK

-345 DIKMKLGIIYQITE
+345 DIKMRLGIIYQITE

-367 EVGVEFPD
+367 EIGVEFPD
-375 DEISYMAMHFG
+375 DEVSYMAMHFG

-409 STAGLLSARM
+409 ATAGLLSARM
-419 EIMLPQI
+419 EVMLPQI
-426 KVSGIC
+426 QVEGVC
-432 RLNNLEEELKNKDF
+432 RLNNLEDELKNKDV

-456 NKDIEY
+456 NTDIEY
-462 VEVNPMLNT
+462 VEVNPMLNI

-481 FNNIYEKS
+481 FNNVYEKS

-499 NNVSS
+499 DKVSS
-504 VAEIISIKNASF
+504 VAEIIKKSNAAF
-516 LYDADNWKDAIQEA
+516 LYDADNWRDAIAEA
-530 TKPLIKSNDVNE
+530 SKPLIKSGDIKE
-542 EYVTDMIKAIEDLGT
+542 EYVDDMIKAIEDLGT

-568 HASNKNVIN
+568 HASNKNVVN
-577 NAVSMLTLKD
+577 NAVSMLTLKN

-592 ENTDVRIKAIV
+592 DNSEVRIKSIV

>member
-23 TIKHISEEFNVSVR
+23 TINETSKEFKVSVR
-37 TIRYDLDNIEYTL
+37 TIRYDLDNIEYML
-50 KENDNISLIRT
+50 KDNEKISLVRM

-73 RDIVTFASIFDCA
+73 KDILTFSSIFDCV

-95 IFIALNILIGNSKVE
+95 IFIAINLLIGNSKVE
-110 ELAQML
+110 ELANML

-121 TIISDLKKAKEVL
+121 TVVSDLKKAKEIL
-134 NNLRINTISKAYK
+134 GNLRINVISKAYV
-147 GTFIDGDEEDIRYA
+147 GTCIDGDEEDIRYA
-161 FINLFYKITI
+161 FINLYYKISNI
-171 GDGYR
+171 NNHKI
-176 FLKMIIDDFENQK
+176 LKMIINDFDFLK
-189 NDIEQRINKVEDKLS
+189 NDIEERIHKVENALS
-204 LKYSDTSFKELTI
+204 LEYSDTSFKELI
-217 IILYCFIRMKECS
+217 IIIIYCFIRMEEHS
-230 NFNYTDKYIEEKSK
+230 SFNYSDEYIQEKEQ
-244 EEEFRIIKEV
+244 EEEFKVIQDA
-254 FSDKTKDKREIC
+254 FADKTDDKKEIC
-266 YIMKWFKSAKV
+266 YLMKWFKSAKV
-277 MSFINDKSDGSKID
+277 MSFINDKSDVKMD

-303 MGNYTGIDYSN
+303 MEKYTGIDYSN
-314 DFEFINSVVMHFTV
+314 DFDFVNSVVMHFSV
-328 AMYRIQNNFG
+328 AMYRIQNNFK

-345 DIKMKLGIIYQITE
+345 DIKMRLGIIYQITE

-367 EVGVEFPD
+367 EIGVEFPD
-375 DEISYMAMHFG
+375 DEVSYMAMHFG

-400 ALIVCNSGL
+400 ALIICNSGL
-409 STAGLLSARM
+409 ATAGLLSARM
-419 EIMLPQI
+419 EVMLPQI
-426 KVSGIC
+426 KIEGVC
-432 RLNNLEEELKNKDF
+432 RLNNLEEELKSKNV
-446 DIIISTVPIR
+446 DIVISTVPIR
-456 NKDIEY
+456 NIDIEY
-462 VEVNPMLNT
+462 VEVNPMLNI

-481 FNNIYEKS
+481 FNNVYEKS

-499 NNVSS
+499 DNVSS
-504 VAEIISIKNASF
+504 VAEIIKKSNASF
-516 LYDADNWKDAIQEA
+516 LYDADNWRDAIAEA
-530 TKPLIKSNDVNE
+530 SKPLIKSGDIKE
-542 EYVTDMIKAIEDLGT
+542 EYVDDMIKAIEDLGT

-568 HASNKNVIN
+568 HASNKNVVN
-577 NAVSMLTLKD
+577 NAVSLLTLKN

-592 ENTDVRIKAIV
+592 DSSEVRIKAIV

-632 AEKYFDLKIM
+632 AGKYFDLKIM

>member
-23 TIKHISEEFNVSVR
+23 TINEISKEFKVSVR

-50 KENDNISLIRT
+50 KDNEKISLVRT

-73 RDIVTFASIFDCA
+73 RDILTFSSIFDCV

-95 IFIALNILIGNSKVE
+95 IFIAINLLIGNSKVE
-110 ELAQML
+110 ELANML

-121 TIISDLKKAKEVL
+121 TVVSDLKKAKEIL
-134 NNLRINTISKAYK
+134 NNLRINVISKAYI
-147 GTFIDGDEEDIRYA
+147 GTCIEGDEEDVRYA
-161 FINLFYKITI
+161 FINLYYKISNA
-171 GDGYR
+171 DNYKL
-176 FLKMIIDDFENQK
+176 LKMIIDDFDSVK
-189 NDIEQRINKVEDKLS
+189 NDIEKRIHKVENRLS
-204 LKYSDTSFKELTI
+204 LEYSDTSFKELI
-217 IILYCFIRMKECS
+217 IIIMYCFMRMGEYS
-230 NFNYTDKYIEEKSK
+230 NFNYSEEYIKEKEQ
-244 EEEFRIIKEV
+244 EEEFEAIQYA
-254 FSDKTKDKREIC
+254 FADKTEDKKEIC
-266 YIMKWFKSAKV
+266 YLMKWFKSAKV
-277 MSFINDKSDGSKID
+277 MSFINDKSDVKMDG
-291 SNKYLAMRIIED
+291 NKYLAMRIIED
-303 MGNYTGIDYSN
+303 MEKYTGIDYSN
-314 DFEFINSVVMHFTV
+314 DFDFVNSVVMHFSV
-328 AMYRIQNNFG
+328 AMYRMQNNFK

-345 DIKMKLGIIYQITE
+345 DIKMRLGIIYQITE

-367 EVGVEFPD
+367 EIGVEFPD
-375 DEISYMAMHFG
+375 DEVSYMAMHFG

-409 STAGLLSARM
+409 ATAGLLSARM
-419 EIMLPQI
+419 EVMLPQI
-426 KVSGIC
+426 QVEGVC
-432 RLNNLEEELKNKDF
+432 RLNNLEEELKNKDV
-446 DIIISTVPIR
+446 DIIISTVPII
-456 NKDIEY
+456 NTDIEY
-462 VEVNPMLNT
+462 VEVNPMLNI

-481 FNNIYEKS
+481 FNNVYEKS

-499 NNVSS
+499 DKVSS
-504 VAEIISIKNASF
+504 VAEIIRKSNAAF
-516 LYDADNWKDAIQEA
+516 LYDADNWRDAIAEA
-530 TKPLIKSNDVNE
+530 SKPLIKSGDIKE
-542 EYVTDMIKAIEDLGT
+542 EYVDDMIKAIEDLGT

-568 HASNKNVIN
+568 HASNKNVVN
-577 NAVSMLTLKD
+577 NAVSMLTLKN

-592 ENTDVRIKAIV
+592 DNSEVRIKSVV

>member
-23 TIKHISEEFNVSVR
+23 TINEISKEFKVSVR
-37 TIRYDLDNIEYTL
+37 TIRYDLDNIEYML
-50 KENDNISLIRT
+50 KDNEKISLVRT

-73 RDIVTFASIFDCA
+73 RDILTFSSIFDCV

-95 IFIALNILIGNSKVE
+95 IFIAINLLIGNSKVE
-110 ELAQML
+110 ELANML

-121 TIISDLKKAKEVL
+121 TVVSDLKKAKEIL
-134 NNLRINTISKAYK
+134 NNLRINVISKAYV
-147 GTFIDGDEEDIRYA
+147 GTCIEGDEEDVRYA
-161 FINLFYKITI
+161 FINLYYKISNA
-171 GDGYR
+171 DNYKL
-176 FLKMIIDDFENQK
+176 LKMIIDDFDSVK
-189 NDIEQRINKVEDKLS
+189 NDIEERIHKVENKLS
-204 LKYSDTSFKELTI
+204 LEYSDTSFKELI
-217 IILYCFIRMKECS
+217 IIIMYCFMRMGEYS
-230 NFNYTDKYIEEKSK
+230 NFNYSEEYIHEKEQ
-244 EEEFRIIKEV
+244 EEEFEAIQDA
-254 FSDKTKDKREIC
+254 FDDKTNDKKEIC
-266 YIMKWFKSAKV
+266 YLMKWFKSAKV
-277 MSFINDKSDGSKID
+277 MSFINDKSDVKMD

-303 MGNYTGIDYSN
+303 MEKYTGIDYSN
-314 DFEFINSVVMHFTV
+314 DFDFVNSVVMHFSV
-328 AMYRIQNNFG
+328 AMYRMQNNFK

-345 DIKMKLGIIYQITE
+345 DIKMRLGIIYQITE

-367 EVGVEFPD
+367 EIGVEFPD
-375 DEISYMAMHFG
+375 DEVSYMAMHFG

-409 STAGLLSARM
+409 ATAGLLSARM
-419 EIMLPQI
+419 EVMLPQI
-426 KVSGIC
+426 QVEGVC
-432 RLNNLEEELKNKDF
+432 RLNNLEDELKNKDV

-456 NKDIEY
+456 NTDIEY
-462 VEVNPMLNT
+462 VEVNPMLNI

-481 FNNIYEKS
+481 FNNVYEKS

-499 NNVSS
+499 DKVSS
-504 VAEIISIKNASF
+504 VAEIIKKSNAAF
-516 LYDADNWKDAIQEA
+516 LYDADNWRDAIAEA
-530 TKPLIKSNDVNE
+530 SKPLIKSGDIKE
-542 EYVTDMIKAIEDLGT
+542 EYVDDMIKAIEDLGT

-568 HASNKNVIN
+568 HASNKNVVN
-577 NAVSMLTLKD
+577 NAVSMLTLKN

-592 ENTDVRIKAIV
+592 DNSEVRIKSIV

-621 TKNNNAEKFKN
+621 TKNNNSEKFKN